1 VKFAFEDIVKITGG
15 NVQGSWLDSGN
26 LIAGVGNSVSG
37 EISSSPDLRKSEFI
51 GGNVICSVVFDT
63 RKLWSAE
70 TSSTLFV
77 ALKGVRDGHTFLG
90 EAYRAG
96 VRMFLVS
103 RYESQWMSQFPGA
116 LFLVVADT
124 LVALQQWAAWHRK
137 QLTGVVVGI
146 TGSNGKTIVKEWL
159 GTLFK
164 GDFSMGKSPRSYN
177 SQLGV
182 ALSLLD
188 IPLGT
193 QLSLLEVGIS
203 GAGDMKSLQ
212 VMVQPNLAVITH
224 LGEAHAEGFASLQEK
239 AKSKVAL
246 ADVADVVVYPFDLEA
261 VRTEISKLKSRNSLM
276 KTIHWGWQEGAQFR
290 ITEVEILA
298 AGVISSADLLAGVA
312 ASNPFSAI
320 GGQRIHFVHRGT
332 SHQLD
337 IPFMDSASV
346 SNAMSCLCVLQALE
360 RWDPEH
366 LGRFMQFPH
375 LENRLQF
382 VAGRLGNYILNDS
395 YSADLESLGVALDM
409 LKRQSPNLPL
419 MAILG
424 SFEQTGMEVSDLR
437 DSILRMLSN
446 YGVREAV
453 FVGMEYRGLG
463 SVPASGELNLG
474 VGATVISGGLS
485 NLKKGDRKL
494 GVSDFGLEKVWQFD
508 TVSALMDSAVLSGIA
523 SRSILIKGSRSAGL
537 ERVANRLQARFHQ
550 TRLEINLHAL
560 KNNYLYFKQRVGAG
574 KKVMCMVKAFG
585 YGSGSFESA
594 RALQALAVDYLG
606 VAYIDEGIALRNAGI
621 TVPIMVMNVD
631 SGAAWQLQEFGL
643 EPVVYSF
650 QSLEGLIRSG
660 VQGLKIHIEI
670 DTGMHR
676 LGFAP
681 GDMGELGVR
690 IRDLAVDIEVASVF
704 SHLAASESAGSD
716 DFTGGQLDVF
726 ASAADVLETGLGYTV
741 LKHIENTGG
750 ILRFDDAR
758 FTMVRLGIGLYGVDP
773 RGVIEAA
780 LQPVTRWV
788 STISQVQL
796 VKAGEGVGYGMHG
809 VSDRDREIAVIA
821 AGYADGLWRADGQ
834 ANSGVW
840 IKGVEAPF
848 VGNICMDMAMVDVT
862 GLNCKPGDEVEL
874 FGENLRVE
882 TLAQRRS
889 TIPYEVLTAVSQRV
903 ARVYVEE

>member
-1 VKFAFEDIVKITGG
+1 MVKFAFNDIVKVTGG
-15 NVQGSWLDSGN
+15 RVQGT
-26 LIAGVGNSVSG
+26 AVGA
-37 EISSSPDLRKSEFI
+37 E
-51 GGNVICSVVFDT
+51 NVICSVVFDT

-77 ALKGVRDGHTFLG
+77 ALKGVRDGHSYLG

-103 RYESQWMSQFPGA
+103 RFESNSILQFNDA
-116 LFLVVADT
+116 LFIVVEDT

-137 QLTGVVVGI
+137 HVTGVVIGI

-159 GTLFK
+159 GLLFK

-203 GAGDMKSLQ
+203 GAADMGTLHA
-212 VMVQPNLAVITH
+212 MVQPNLAVITH

-239 AKSKVAL
+239 AKSKVSL
-246 ADVADVVVYPFDLEA
+246 ADGADVVVYPFDLEA
-261 VRTEISKLKSRNSLM
+261 VRTEISTLRSRNALM
-276 KTIHWGWQEGAQFR
+276 KTIHWGWKEGAQFR
-290 ITEVEILA
+290 ITEVEVLS
-298 AGVISSADLLAGVA
+298 AGDLSTGVSG
-312 ASNPFSAI
+312 SNPISEA

-346 SNAMSCLCVLQALE
+346 SNAMTCLCVLQALE
-360 RWDPEH
+360 RWDPSH
-366 LGRFMQFPH
+366 LDRFMQLPY

-419 MAILG
+419 MSILG
-424 SFEQTGMEVSDLR
+424 SFEQTGMDISDLR

-453 FVGMEYRGLG
+453 FVGVEFRGLG
-463 SVPASGELNLG
+463 SVLASGELDLG
-474 VGATVISGGLS
+474 EGATVISGGLS
-485 NLKKGDRKL
+485 NLAR
-494 GVSDFGLEKVWQFD
+494 VNSTLEKIWQFD
-508 TVSALMDSAVLSGIA
+508 TVAALMDSAVLSGIA
-523 SRSILIKGSRSAGL
+523 SQSILIKGSRNSGL
-537 ERVANRLQARFHQ
+537 ERVANRMQARLHQ
-550 TRLEINLHAL
+550 TRLEINLNAL
-560 KNNYLYFKQRVGAG
+560 KNNYLYFKQRVGAD

-621 TVPIMVMNVD
+621 TVPIMVMNAD
-631 SGAAWQLQEFGL
+631 GGAAWQMQEYQL

-650 QSLEGLIRSG
+650 QSLEALIRSG
-660 VQGLKIHIEI
+660 VQGLKIHVEI

-681 GDMGELGVR
+681 ADMGELGLR
-690 IRDLAVDIEVASVF
+690 IKDLDLAIEVASVF
-704 SHLAASESAGSD
+704 SHLAASETSD
-716 DFTGGQLDVF
+716 SDNFTLGQLEVF
-726 ASAADVLETGLGYTV
+726 SAAAAVLETGLGYTV

-750 ILRFDDAR
+750 ILRFADAR

-773 RGVIEAA
+773 RGLGEAA

-809 VSDRDREIAVIA
+809 VSDRDREVAVIA

>member
-1 VKFAFEDIVKITGG
+1 
-15 NVQGSWLDSGN
+15 
-26 LIAGVGNSVSG
+26 
-37 EISSSPDLRKSEFI
+37 
-51 GGNVICSVVFDT
+51 
-63 RKLWSAE
+63 
-70 TSSTLFV
+70 
-77 ALKGVRDGHTFLG
+77 
-90 EAYRAG
+90 
-96 VRMFLVS
+96 
-103 RYESQWMSQFPGA
+103 
-116 LFLVVADT
+116 
-124 LVALQQWAAWHRK
+124 
-137 QLTGVVVGI
+137 
-146 TGSNGKTIVKEWL
+146 
-159 GTLFK
+159 
-164 GDFSMGKSPRSYN
+164 
-177 SQLGV
+177 
-182 ALSLLD
+182 
-188 IPLGT
+188 
-193 QLSLLEVGIS
+193 
-203 GAGDMKSLQ
+203 
-212 VMVQPNLAVITH
+212 
-224 LGEAHAEGFASLQEK
+224 
-239 AKSKVAL
+239 
-246 ADVADVVVYPFDLEA
+246 
-261 VRTEISKLKSRNSLM
+261 
-276 KTIHWGWQEGAQFR
+276 
-290 ITEVEILA
+290 
-298 AGVISSADLLAGVA
+298 
-312 ASNPFSAI
+312 
-320 GGQRIHFVHRGT
+320 
-332 SHQLD
+332 
-337 IPFMDSASV
+337 
-346 SNAMSCLCVLQALE
+346 
-360 RWDPEH
+360 
-366 LGRFMQFPH
+366 
-375 LENRLQF
+375 
-382 VAGRLGNYILNDS
+382 
-395 YSADLESLGVALDM
+395 
-409 LKRQSPNLPL
+409 
-419 MAILG
+419 
-424 SFEQTGMEVSDLR
+424 
-437 DSILRMLSN
+437 
-446 YGVREAV
+446 
-453 FVGMEYRGLG
+453 
-463 SVPASGELNLG
+463 
-474 VGATVISGGLS
+474 
-485 NLKKGDRKL
+485 
-494 GVSDFGLEKVWQFD
+494 
-508 TVSALMDSAVLSGIA
+508 MDSAVLSGIA

-537 ERVANRLQARFHQ
+537 ERVANRLQARLHQ

-631 SGAAWQLQEFGL
+631 SGAAWQLQEYGL

-681 GDMGELGVR
+681 GDMGELGLR
-690 IRDLAVDIEVASVF
+690 IHDLAVDIEVASVF

-726 ASAADVLETGLGYTV
+726 ALAADVLEQGLGYTV

-750 ILRFDDAR
+750 ILRFADAR

-809 VSDRDREIAVIA
+809 VSERDREVAVIA

>member
-1 VKFAFEDIVKITGG
+1 VKFALEDIVRVTGG
-15 NVQGSWLDSGN
+15 RVQGAAVDSVAGFES
-26 LIAGVGNSVSG
+26 GVGNSVSG

-51 GGNVICSVVFDT
+51 TGNVICSVVFDT

-77 ALKGVRDGHTFLG
+77 ALKGVRDGHSYLG

-103 RYESQWMSQFPGA
+103 RFESNSILQFNDA
-116 LFLVVADT
+116 LFIVVEDT

-137 QLTGVVVGI
+137 QVTGVVVGI

-159 GTLFK
+159 GLLFK

-203 GAGDMKSLQ
+203 GAADMGTLHA
-212 VMVQPNLAVITH
+212 MVQPNLAVITH

-239 AKSKVAL
+239 AKSKVSL
-246 ADVADVVVYPFDLEA
+246 ADGADVVVYPFDLDA
-261 VRTEISKLKSRNSLM
+261 VRTEISTLKSRNALM
-276 KTIHWGWQEGAQFR
+276 KTIHWGWKEGAQFR
-290 ITEVEILA
+290 ITEVEVLSA
-298 AGVISSADLLAGVA
+298 GDLSAGVSGSNLISVT
-312 ASNPFSAI
+312 

-346 SNAMSCLCVLQALE
+346 SNAMTCLCVLQALE
-360 RWDPEH
+360 RWDPSH
-366 LGRFMQFPH
+366 LDRFMQLPH

-419 MAILG
+419 MSILG
-424 SFEQTGMEVSDLR
+424 SFEQTGMDISDLR

-453 FVGMEYRGLG
+453 FVGVEYRGLG
-463 SVPASGELNLG
+463 SGN
-474 VGATVISGGLS
+474 
-485 NLKKGDRKL
+485 
-494 GVSDFGLEKVWQFD
+494 FGLEKIWQFD

-523 SRSILIKGSRSAGL
+523 SQSILIKGSRNSGL
-537 ERVANRLQARFHQ
+537 ERVANRMQARLHQ
-550 TRLEINLHAL
+550 TRLEINLNAL
-560 KNNYLYFKQRVGAG
+560 KNNYLYFKQRVGEG

-621 TVPIMVMNVD
+621 TVPIMVMNAD
-631 SGAAWQLQEFGL
+631 GGAAWQMQEYQL

-650 QSLEGLIRSG
+650 QSLEALIRSG
-660 VQGLKIHIEI
+660 VQGLKIHVEI

-681 GDMGELGVR
+681 ADMGELGLR
-690 IRDLAVDIEVASVF
+690 IKDLDLAIELASVF
-704 SHLAASESAGSD
+704 SHLAASETSD
-716 DFTGGQLDVF
+716 SDNFTLGQLEVF
-726 ASAADVLETGLGYTV
+726 SAAAAVLETGLGYTV

-750 ILRFDDAR
+750 ILRFADAR

-773 RGVIEAA
+773 RGLVEAA

-809 VSDRDREIAVIA
+809 VSDRDREVAVIA

>member
-1 VKFAFEDIVKITGG
+1 MKFAFNDIVKITGG
-15 NVQGSWLDSGN
+15 RVRGASVGSEAGIEIGDAVDSGK
-26 LIAGVGNSVSG
+26 
-37 EISSSPDLRKSEFI
+37 E
-51 GGNVICSVVFDT
+51 ICSVVFDT

-77 ALKGVRDGHTFLG
+77 ALKGIRDGHSYLG

-103 RYESQWMSQFPGA
+103 RFESNLILQFNDA
-116 LFLVVADT
+116 LFLVVDDT
-124 LVALQQWAAWHRK
+124 LLALQRWAAWHRK
-137 QLTGVVVGI
+137 RLTGVVVGI

-159 GTLFK
+159 ASLFK

-182 ALSLLD
+182 ALSMLE
-188 IPLGT
+188 IPMGT

-203 GAGDMKSLQ
+203 KAADMGTLHA
-212 VMVQPNLAVITH
+212 MVQPNLAVITH
-224 LGEAHAEGFASLQEK
+224 LGEAHAEGFTSMQQK
-239 AKSKVAL
+239 AKSKVSL
-246 ADVADVVVYPFDLEA
+246 ADGADVVVYPFDSEL
-261 VRTEISKLKSRNSLM
+261 VRKEVAHLKLLNPLL
-276 KTIHWGWQEGAQFR
+276 KTIHWGWAEGSQFR
-290 ITEVEILA
+290 IT
-298 AGVISSADLLAGVA
+298 GVDVLGPIELGSNDFVSRSS
-312 ASNPFSAI
+312 STM

-332 SHQLD
+332 THHLD

-360 RWDPEH
+360 RWDPDH
-366 LGRFMQFPH
+366 LARFMDLPH

-382 VAGRLGNYILNDS
+382 TAGKSGNYILNDS

-419 MAILG
+419 MSILG
-424 SFEQTGMEVSDLR
+424 SFEQTGMESSDLR
-437 DSILRMLSN
+437 DNLLRMLSN
-446 YGVREAV
+446 YGVAEAI
-453 FVGMEYRGLG
+453 FVGEEYRGLG
-463 SVPASGELNLG
+463 ALRSKEGVNGGPRKSVD
-474 VGATVISGGLS
+474 T
-485 NLKKGDRKL
+485 
-494 GVSDFGLEKVWQFD
+494 DFGLEKVWQFD

-537 ERVANRLQARFHQ
+537 ERVANRLQARLYQ

-560 KNNYLYFKQRVGAG
+560 KNNYLYFKQRVGDD

-650 QSLEGLIRSG
+650 QSLDGLIQSG

-681 GDMGELGVR
+681 GDMGDLGIR
-690 IRDLAVDIEVASVF
+690 IRDLSVDIKVSSVF
-704 SHLAASESAGSD
+704 SHLAASESAVSD
-716 DFTGGQLDVF
+716 DFTRGQLDVF
-726 ASAADVLETGLGYTV
+726 SAAASALEQGLGYTV

-750 ILRFDDAR
+750 ILRFGDNR
-758 FTMVRLGIGLYGVDP
+758 FDMVRLGIGLYGVDP
-773 RGVIEAA
+773 RGMGEAA

-809 VSDRDREIAVIA
+809 VSERDREVAVIA

-834 ANSGVW
+834 AHSGVW

-889 TIPYEVLTAVSQRV
+889 TIPYEVLTAISQRV

>member
-1 VKFAFEDIVKITGG
+1 MKFAFEDIVKITGG
-15 NVQGSWLDSGN
+15 NVQGSWVGAGN
-26 LIAGVGNSVSG
+26 
-37 EISSSPDLRKSEFI
+37 E
-51 GGNVICSVVFDT
+51 ICSVVFDT

-116 LFLVVADT
+116 LFLVVAHT

-203 GAGDMKSLQ
+203 GSGDMASLQ
-212 VMVQPNLAVITH
+212 EMVQPNLAVITH
-224 LGEAHAEGFASLQEK
+224 LGEAHAEGFSSMEEK
-239 AKSKVAL
+239 AKCKVAL
-246 ADVADVVVYPFDLEA
+246 AAGSDVVVYPYDLEV
-261 VRTEISKLKSRNSLM
+261 VRTEVSKLKSRNVLM

-290 ITEVEILA
+290 ITEVEVLA
-298 AGVISSADLLAGVA
+298 AGDFSASVA
-312 ASNPFSAI
+312 SSNPFSAA
-320 GGQRIHFVHRGT
+320 GGQRIYFVHRGT

-366 LGRFMQFPH
+366 LGRFMKLPH

-382 VAGRLGNYILNDS
+382 AAGKSGNYILNDS

-409 LKRQSPNLPL
+409 LKRQSPNLSL
-419 MAILG
+419 LSILG
-424 SFEQTGMEVSDLR
+424 SFEQTGMDASALR

-446 YGVREAV
+446 YGVTEAI
-453 FVGMEYRGLG
+453 FVGEEYRGL
-463 SVPASGELNLG
+463 
-474 VGATVISGGLS
+474 VGG
-485 NLKKGDRKL
+485 
-494 GVSDFGLEKVWQFD
+494 DFGLEKVWQFD

-537 ERVANRLQARFHQ
+537 ERVANRLQARLHQ

-631 SGAAWQLQEFGL
+631 SGAAWQLQEYGL

-650 QSLEGLIRSG
+650 QSLEGLIHSG

-681 GDMGELGVR
+681 GDMGELGLR
-690 IRDLAVDIEVASVF
+690 IRDLSVDIEVASVF
-704 SHLAASESAGSD
+704 SHLAASESEGSD

-726 ASAADVLETGLGYTV
+726 ASAAVVLEQGLGYTV

-750 ILRFDDAR
+750 ILRFADAR

-773 RGVIEAA
+773 RGVIEVA

>member
-1 VKFAFEDIVKITGG
+1 MQGAAVDSVVGFE
-15 NVQGSWLDSGN
+15 S
-26 LIAGVGNSVSG
+26 GVGNSVSG
-37 EISSSPDLRKSEFI
+37 EISSSSDLRKSTVI

-77 ALKGVRDGHTFLG
+77 ALKGVRDGHSYLG

-103 RYESQWMSQFPGA
+103 RFESNLILQFNDA
-116 LFLVVADT
+116 LFLVVDDT
-124 LVALQQWAAWHRK
+124 LLALQQWAAWHRK

-159 GTLFK
+159 ASLFK

-182 ALSLLD
+182 ALSLLE
-188 IPLGT
+188 IPLAT

-203 GAGDMKSLQ
+203 NAADMGTLHDI
-212 VMVQPNLAVITH
+212 VQPNLAVITH

-246 ADVADVVVYPFDLEA
+246 ADGADVVVYPFDLEA
-261 VRTEISKLKSRNSLM
+261 VRTEVSKLKSRNTLM
-276 KTIHWGWQEGAQFR
+276 KTIHWGWAEGAQFR
-290 ITEVEILA
+290 ITEVEVLVA
-298 AGVISSADLLAGVA
+298 GDFSAADSSAGVASSNPISSA
-312 ASNPFSAI
+312 

-366 LGRFMQFPH
+366 LDRFAQLPH

-382 VAGRLGNYILNDS
+382 AAGKSGNYILNDS

-409 LKRQSPNLPL
+409 LKRQSPNLSL
-419 MAILG
+419 LSILG
-424 SFEQTGMEVSDLR
+424 SFEQTGMEAADLR

-446 YGVREAV
+446 YGVTEAV
-453 FVGMEYRGLG
+453 FVGEEYRGLG
-463 SVPASGELNLG
+463 SVPASDG
-474 VGATVISGGLS
+474 VDGGLRNS
-485 NLKKGDRKL
+485 A
-494 GVSDFGLEKVWQFD
+494 VVDFGLEKVWQFD

-537 ERVANRLQARFHQ
+537 ERVANRLQARLHQ

-631 SGAAWQLQEFGL
+631 SGAAWQLQEYGL

-681 GDMGELGVR
+681 GDMGALGVR
-690 IRDLAVDIEVASVF
+690 IHDLAVDIEVASVF

-726 ASAADVLETGLGYTV
+726 ASAADVLEQGLGYTV

-750 ILRFDDAR
+750 ILRFGDAR

-809 VSDRDREIAVIA
+809 VSERDREVAVIA

>member
-1 VKFAFEDIVKITGG
+1 MKFALEDIVRVTGG
-15 NVQGSWLDSGN
+15 RVQGAAVNSAAGFES
-26 LIAGVGNSVSG
+26 GVGNSVSG

-51 GGNVICSVVFDT
+51 TGNVICSVVFDT

-77 ALKGVRDGHTFLG
+77 ALMGNRDGHSYLG

-103 RYESQWMSQFPGA
+103 RCDDNLILQFNDA
-116 LFLVVADT
+116 LFILVEDT
-124 LVALQQWAAWHRK
+124 LLALQQWAAWHRK
-137 QLTGVVVGI
+137 QVTGVVVGI

-159 GTLFK
+159 GLLFK

-203 GAGDMKSLQ
+203 GAADMGTLHA
-212 VMVQPNLAVITH
+212 MVQPNLAVITH

-239 AKSKVAL
+239 AKSKVSL
-246 ADVADVVVYPFDLEA
+246 ADGADVVVYPFDLEA
-261 VRTEISKLKSRNSLM
+261 VRTEISTLKSRNALM
-276 KTIHWGWQEGAQFR
+276 KTIHWGWKEGAQFR
-290 ITEVEILA
+290 ITEVEVLSA
-298 AGVISSADLLAGVA
+298 GDLSAGVSG
-312 ASNPFSAI
+312 SNPISET

-346 SNAMSCLCVLQALE
+346 SNAMTCLCVLQALE
-360 RWDPEH
+360 RWDPSH
-366 LGRFMQFPH
+366 LDRFMQLPH

-419 MAILG
+419 MSILG
-424 SFEQTGMEVSDLR
+424 SFEQTGMDISDLR

-453 FVGMEYRGLG
+453 FVGVEFRGLG
-463 SVPASGELNLG
+463 SVPASGDLNLG
-474 VGATVISGGLS
+474 EGAKVISGGLS
-485 NLKKGDRKL
+485 NLAR
-494 GVSDFGLEKVWQFD
+494 VNSTLEKIWQFD
-508 TVSALMDSAVLSGIA
+508 TVAALMDSAVLSGIA
-523 SRSILIKGSRSAGL
+523 SQSILIKGSRNSGL
-537 ERVANRLQARFHQ
+537 ERVANRMQARLHQ
-550 TRLEINLHAL
+550 TRLEINLNAL
-560 KNNYLYFKQRVGAG
+560 KNNYLYFKQRVGEG

-621 TVPIMVMNVD
+621 TVPIMVMNAD
-631 SGAAWQLQEFGL
+631 GGAAWQMQEYQL

-650 QSLEGLIRSG
+650 QSLEALIRSG
-660 VQGLKIHIEI
+660 VQGLKIHVEI

-681 GDMGELGVR
+681 ADMGELGLR
-690 IRDLAVDIEVASVF
+690 IKDLDLAIEVASVF
-704 SHLAASESAGSD
+704 SHLAASETSD
-716 DFTGGQLDVF
+716 SDNFTLGQLEVF
-726 ASAADVLETGLGYTV
+726 SAAAAVLETGLGYTV

-750 ILRFDDAR
+750 ILRFADAR

-773 RGVIEAA
+773 RGLVEAA

-788 STISQVQL
+788 STISQVQW

-809 VSDRDREIAVIA
+809 VSARDREVAVIA

-840 IKGVEAPF
+840 INGVEAPF

>member
-1 VKFAFEDIVKITGG
+1 MQGAAVGAG
-15 NVQGSWLDSGN
+15 N
-26 LIAGVGNSVSG
+26 
-37 EISSSPDLRKSEFI
+37 E
-51 GGNVICSVVFDT
+51 ICSVVFDT

-77 ALKGVRDGHTFLG
+77 ALKGVRDGHSYLG

-103 RYESQWMSQFPGA
+103 RFESNLILQFNDA
-116 LFLVVADT
+116 LFLVVDDT
-124 LVALQQWAAWHRK
+124 LLALQQWAAWHRK

-203 GAGDMKSLQ
+203 GSGDMASLQ
-212 VMVQPNLAVITH
+212 EMVQPNLAVITH

-246 ADVADVVVYPFDLEA
+246 AAGADVVVYPYDLEA
-261 VRTEISKLKSRNSLM
+261 VRTEVSKLKSRNSLM
-276 KTIHWGWQEGAQFR
+276 KTIHWGWAEGAQFR
-290 ITEVEILA
+290 ITEVEVLA
-298 AGVISSADLLAGVA
+298 AGDFSAGVA
-312 ASNPFSAI
+312 SSNPISVA

-360 RWDPEH
+360 RWDSEH
-366 LGRFMQFPH
+366 LDRFAQLPH

-382 VAGRLGNYILNDS
+382 AAGKSGNYILNDS

-409 LKRQSPNLPL
+409 LKRQSPNLSL
-419 MAILG
+419 LSILG
-424 SFEQTGMEVSDLR
+424 SFEQTGMEAADLS

-453 FVGMEYRGLG
+453 FVGEEYRGLG
-463 SVPASGELNLG
+463 SVPASDG
-474 VGATVISGGLS
+474 VDGGLRDS
-485 NLKKGDRKL
+485 T
-494 GVSDFGLEKVWQFD
+494 VVDFGLEKVWQFD
-508 TVSALMDSAVLSGIA
+508 TVAALMDSAVLSGIA

-537 ERVANRLQARFHQ
+537 ERVANRLQARLHQ

-631 SGAAWQLQEFGL
+631 SGAAWQLQEYGL

-690 IRDLAVDIEVASVF
+690 IHDLAVDIEVASVF

-750 ILRFDDAR
+750 ILRFADAR

-788 STISQVQL
+788 STISQVQF

-809 VSDRDREIAVIA
+809 ASARDREVAVIA

>member
-1 VKFAFEDIVKITGG
+1 MQGAAVDSVVGFE
-15 NVQGSWLDSGN
+15 S
-26 LIAGVGNSVSG
+26 GVGNSVSG
-37 EISSSPDLRKSEFI
+37 EISSSSDLRKSTVI

-77 ALKGVRDGHTFLG
+77 ALKGVRDGHAYLG

-103 RYESQWMSQFPGA
+103 RFESNLILQFNDA
-116 LFLVVADT
+116 LFLVVDDT
-124 LVALQQWAAWHRK
+124 LLALQQWAAWHRK

-159 GTLFK
+159 ASLFK

-182 ALSLLD
+182 ALSLLE
-188 IPLGT
+188 IPLAT

-203 GAGDMKSLQ
+203 NAADMGTLHDI
-212 VMVQPNLAVITH
+212 VQPNLAVITH
-224 LGEAHAEGFASLQEK
+224 LGEAHAEGFASMQEK

-246 ADVADVVVYPFDLEA
+246 ADGADVVVYPFDLEL
-261 VRTEISKLKSRNSLM
+261 VRAEVSKLKSRNALM
-276 KTIHWGWQEGAQFR
+276 KTIHWGWAEGAQFR
-290 ITEVEILA
+290 ITEVEVL
-298 AGVISSADLLAGVA
+298 VA
-312 ASNPFSAI
+312 

-366 LGRFMQFPH
+366 LDRFAQLPH

-382 VAGRLGNYILNDS
+382 AAGKSGNYILNDS

-409 LKRQSPNLPL
+409 LKRQSPNLSL
-419 MAILG
+419 LSILG
-424 SFEQTGMEVSDLR
+424 SFEQTGMEAADLR

-453 FVGMEYRGLG
+453 FVGEEYRGL
-463 SVPASGELNLG
+463 
-474 VGATVISGGLS
+474 VGG
-485 NLKKGDRKL
+485 
-494 GVSDFGLEKVWQFD
+494 DFGLEKVWQFD
-508 TVSALMDSAVLSGIA
+508 TVAALMDSAVLSGIA

-537 ERVANRLQARFHQ
+537 ERVANRLQARLHQ

-560 KNNYLYFKQRVGAG
+560 KNNYLYFKQRVGAD

-631 SGAAWQLQEFGL
+631 SGAAWQLQEYGL

-681 GDMGELGVR
+681 GDMGELGIR
-690 IRDLAVDIEVASVF
+690 IRDLSVDIEVASVF

-716 DFTGGQLDVF
+716 DFTCGQLDVF
-726 ASAADVLETGLGYTV
+726 ASAADVLEQGLGYTV

-750 ILRFDDAR
+750 ILRFADAR

-809 VSDRDREIAVIA
+809 ASDRDREVAVIA

>member
-1 VKFAFEDIVKITGG
+1 MKFAFNDIVKITGG
-15 NVQGSWLDSGN
+15 RVQGAAVGAGN
-26 LIAGVGNSVSG
+26 
-37 EISSSPDLRKSEFI
+37 E
-51 GGNVICSVVFDT
+51 ICSVVFDT

-77 ALKGVRDGHTFLG
+77 ALKGVRDGHAYLG

-103 RYESQWMSQFPGA
+103 RFESNLILQFNDA
-116 LFLVVADT
+116 LFLVVDDT
-124 LVALQQWAAWHRK
+124 LLALQQWAAWHRK

-159 GTLFK
+159 ASLFK

-182 ALSLLD
+182 ALSLLE
-188 IPLGT
+188 IPLAT

-203 GAGDMKSLQ
+203 NAADMGTLHDI
-212 VMVQPNLAVITH
+212 VQPNLAVITH
-224 LGEAHAEGFASLQEK
+224 LGEAHAEGFASMQEK

-246 ADVADVVVYPFDLEA
+246 ADGADVVVYPFDLEA
-261 VRTEISKLKSRNSLM
+261 VRTEVSKLKSRNSLM
-276 KTIHWGWQEGAQFR
+276 KTIHWGWAEGAQFR
-290 ITEVEILA
+290 IMEVEVL
-298 AGVISSADLLAGVA
+298 VA
-312 ASNPFSAI
+312 

-366 LGRFMQFPH
+366 LDRFAHLPH

-382 VAGRLGNYILNDS
+382 AAGKSGNYILNDS

-409 LKRQSPNLPL
+409 LKRQSPNLSL
-419 MAILG
+419 LSILG
-424 SFEQTGMEVSDLR
+424 SFEQTGMEAADLR

-446 YGVREAV
+446 YGVTEAV
-453 FVGMEYRGLG
+453 FVGEEYRGLG
-463 SVPASGELNLG
+463 SVPASDG
-474 VGATVISGGLS
+474 VDGGLRNS
-485 NLKKGDRKL
+485 A
-494 GVSDFGLEKVWQFD
+494 VVDFGLEKVWQFD

-537 ERVANRLQARFHQ
+537 ERVANRLQARLHQ

-631 SGAAWQLQEFGL
+631 SGAAWQLQEYGL

-660 VQGLKIHIEI
+660 VPGLKIHIEI

-676 LGFAP
+676 LGFAS

-690 IRDLAVDIEVASVF
+690 IRDLSVDIEVASVF

-726 ASAADVLETGLGYTV
+726 ASAADVLEQGLGYAV

-750 ILRFDDAR
+750 ILRFADAR

-809 VSDRDREIAVIA
+809 VSDRDREVAVIA

>member
-1 VKFAFEDIVKITGG
+1 MKFAFNDIVKITGG
-15 NVQGSWLDSGN
+15 RVQGAAVGAGN
-26 LIAGVGNSVSG
+26 
-37 EISSSPDLRKSEFI
+37 E
-51 GGNVICSVVFDT
+51 ICSVVFDT

-77 ALKGVRDGHTFLG
+77 ALKGVRDGHSYLG

-103 RYESQWMSQFPGA
+103 RFEYNLILQFNDA
-116 LFLVVADT
+116 LFLVVDDT
-124 LVALQQWAAWHRK
+124 LLALQQWAAWHRK

-159 GTLFK
+159 ASLFK

-182 ALSLLD
+182 ALSLLE
-188 IPLGT
+188 ISLAT

-203 GAGDMKSLQ
+203 NAADMGTLHDI
-212 VMVQPNLAVITH
+212 VQPNLAVITH
-224 LGEAHAEGFASLQEK
+224 LGEAHAEGFASMQEK

-246 ADVADVVVYPFDLEA
+246 ADGADVVVYPFDLEA
-261 VRTEISKLKSRNSLM
+261 VRSEVSKLKSRNALM
-276 KTIHWGWQEGAQFR
+276 KTIHWGWAEGAQFR
-290 ITEVEILA
+290 IMEVEVLVAGDFSA
-298 AGVISSADLLAGVA
+298 ADSFAGVA
-312 ASNPFSAI
+312 SSNSISKA

-366 LGRFMQFPH
+366 LDRFAHLPH

-382 VAGRLGNYILNDS
+382 AAGKSGNYILNDS

-409 LKRQSPNLPL
+409 LKRQSPNLSL
-419 MAILG
+419 LSILG
-424 SFEQTGMEVSDLR
+424 SFEQTGMEAADLR

-446 YGVREAV
+446 YGVTEAV
-453 FVGMEYRGLG
+453 FVGEEYRGL
-463 SVPASGELNLG
+463 
-474 VGATVISGGLS
+474 VGG
-485 NLKKGDRKL
+485 
-494 GVSDFGLEKVWQFD
+494 DFGLAKVWQFD

-537 ERVANRLQARFHQ
+537 ERVANRLQARLHQ

-631 SGAAWQLQEFGL
+631 SGAAWQLQEYGL

-690 IRDLAVDIEVASVF
+690 IHDLSVDIVVASVF

-726 ASAADVLETGLGYTV
+726 ASAADVLEQGLGYTV

-750 ILRFDDAR
+750 ILRFADAR
-758 FTMVRLGIGLYGVDP
+758 FTMVRLGIGLYGVEP

-788 STISQVQL
+788 STISQVQF

-809 VSDRDREIAVIA
+809 ASDRDREVAVIA

>member
-1 VKFAFEDIVKITGG
+1 MKFALEDIVRVTGG
-15 NVQGSWLDSGN
+15 RVQGAAMDSVAG
-26 LIAGVGNSVSG
+26 IDIGSVAGFESGVGNSVSG
-37 EISSSPDLRKSEFI
+37 EISSSSDLRKSTVI

-77 ALKGVRDGHTFLG
+77 ALKGVRDGHAYLG

-103 RYESQWMSQFPGA
+103 RFESNLILQFNDA
-116 LFLVVADT
+116 LFLVVDDT
-124 LVALQQWAAWHRK
+124 LLALQQWAAWHRN

-159 GTLFK
+159 ASLFK

-182 ALSLLD
+182 ALSLLE
-188 IPLGT
+188 IPLAT

-203 GAGDMKSLQ
+203 NAADMGTLHDI
-212 VMVQPNLAVITH
+212 VQPNLAVITH
-224 LGEAHAEGFASLQEK
+224 LGEAHAEGFASMQEK

-246 ADVADVVVYPFDLEA
+246 ADGADVVVYPFDLEL
-261 VRTEISKLKSRNSLM
+261 VRAEVSKLKSRNALM
-276 KTIHWGWQEGAQFR
+276 KTIHWGWTEGAQFR
-290 ITEVEILA
+290 ITEVEVLA
-298 AGVISSADLLAGVA
+298 AGNFSAADFLAADSSAGVAVSNPISSA
-312 ASNPFSAI
+312 

-332 SHQLD
+332 SHHLD

-366 LGRFMQFPH
+366 LDRFAQLPH

-382 VAGRLGNYILNDS
+382 AAGKSGNYILNDS

-409 LKRQSPNLPL
+409 LKRQSPNLSL
-419 MAILG
+419 LSILG
-424 SFEQTGMEVSDLR
+424 SFEQTGMDASDLR

-453 FVGMEYRGLG
+453 FVGEEYRGL
-463 SVPASGELNLG
+463 
-474 VGATVISGGLS
+474 VGG
-485 NLKKGDRKL
+485 
-494 GVSDFGLEKVWQFD
+494 DFGLAKVWQFD

-537 ERVANRLQARFHQ
+537 ERVANRLQARLHQ

-631 SGAAWQLQEFGL
+631 SGAAWQLQEYGL

-681 GDMGELGVR
+681 GDMGELGIR
-690 IRDLAVDIEVASVF
+690 IRDLSVDIEVASVF

-716 DFTGGQLDVF
+716 DFTCGQLDVF
-726 ASAADVLETGLGYTV
+726 ASAADVLEQGLGYTV

-750 ILRFDDAR
+750 ILRFADAR

-809 VSDRDREIAVIA
+809 ASDRDREVAVIA

>member
-1 VKFAFEDIVKITGG
+1 MKFAFNDIVKVTGG
-15 NVQGSWLDSGN
+15 RVQGS
-26 LIAGVGNSVSG
+26 AVGA
-37 EISSSPDLRKSEFI
+37 E
-51 GGNVICSVVFDT
+51 NVICSVVFDT

-77 ALKGVRDGHTFLG
+77 ALKGVRDGHSYLG

-103 RYESQWMSQFPGA
+103 RFESNLILQFNDA
-116 LFLVVADT
+116 LFIVVEDT
-124 LVALQQWAAWHRK
+124 LLALQQWAAWHRK
-137 QLTGVVVGI
+137 QVTGVVVGI

-159 GTLFK
+159 GLLFK

-203 GAGDMKSLQ
+203 GAADMGILHA
-212 VMVQPNLAVITH
+212 MVQPNLAVITH
-224 LGEAHAEGFASLQEK
+224 LGEAHAEGFTSLQEK
-239 AKSKVAL
+239 AKSKVSL
-246 ADVADVVVYPFDLEA
+246 ADGADVVVYPFDLEA
-261 VRTEISKLKSRNSLM
+261 VRTEISTLKSRNALM
-276 KTIHWGWQEGAQFR
+276 KTIHWGWKEGAQFR
-290 ITEVEILA
+290 ITEVEVLS
-298 AGVISSADLLAGVA
+298 AGDLSIGVSG
-312 ASNPFSAI
+312 SNPISET

-346 SNAMSCLCVLQALE
+346 SNAMTCLCVLQALE
-360 RWDPEH
+360 RWDPSH
-366 LGRFMQFPH
+366 LDRFMQLPH

-419 MAILG
+419 MSILG
-424 SFEQTGMEVSDLR
+424 SFEQTGMDISDLR

-453 FVGMEYRGLG
+453 FVGMEFRGLR
-463 SVPASGELNLG
+463 SVPASGSLNLG
-474 VGATVISGGLS
+474 EGATVISGGLS
-485 NLKKGDRKL
+485 NLAR
-494 GVSDFGLEKVWQFD
+494 VNSTLEKIWQFD
-508 TVSALMDSAVLSGIA
+508 TVAALMDSAVLSGIA
-523 SRSILIKGSRSAGL
+523 SQSILIKGSRNSGL
-537 ERVANRLQARFHQ
+537 ERVANRMQARLHQ
-550 TRLEINLHAL
+550 TRLEINLNAL
-560 KNNYLYFKQRVGAG
+560 KNNYLYFKQRVGAD

-621 TVPIMVMNVD
+621 TVPIMVMNAD
-631 SGAAWQLQEFGL
+631 GGAAWQMQEYQL

-650 QSLEGLIRSG
+650 QSLEALIRSG
-660 VQGLKIHIEI
+660 VQGLKIHVEI

-681 GDMGELGVR
+681 ADMGELGLR
-690 IRDLAVDIEVASVF
+690 IKDLDLAIEVASVF
-704 SHLAASESAGSD
+704 SHLAASETSD
-716 DFTGGQLDVF
+716 SDNFTRGQLEVF
-726 ASAADVLETGLGYTV
+726 SAAAAVLETGLGYTV

-750 ILRFDDAR
+750 ILRFADAR

-773 RGVIEAA
+773 RGLVEAA

-809 VSDRDREIAVIA
+809 VSDRDREVAVIA
-821 AGYADGLWRADGQ
+821 AGYADGLWRTDGQ

-840 IKGVEAPF
+840 INGVEAPF

>member
-1 VKFAFEDIVKITGG
+1 MVKFAFNDIVKVTGG
-15 NVQGSWLDSGN
+15 RVQGT
-26 LIAGVGNSVSG
+26 AVGA
-37 EISSSPDLRKSEFI
+37 E
-51 GGNVICSVVFDT
+51 NVICSVVFDT

-77 ALKGVRDGHTFLG
+77 ALKGVRDGHSYLG

-103 RYESQWMSQFPGA
+103 RFESNLILQFNDA
-116 LFLVVADT
+116 LFVVVEDT

-137 QLTGVVVGI
+137 QVTGVVVGI

-159 GTLFK
+159 GFLFK

-203 GAGDMKSLQ
+203 GAADMGTLHA
-212 VMVQPNLAVITH
+212 MVQPNLAVITH
-224 LGEAHAEGFASLQEK
+224 LGEAHAEGFTSLQEK
-239 AKSKVAL
+239 AKSKVSL
-246 ADVADVVVYPFDLEA
+246 ADGADVVVYPFDLEA
-261 VRTEISKLKSRNSLM
+261 VRTEISTLKSRNALM
-276 KTIHWGWQEGAQFR
+276 KTIHWGWKEGAQFR
-290 ITEVEILA
+290 ITEVEVLS
-298 AGVISSADLLAGVA
+298 AGDLSAGDSG
-312 ASNPFSAI
+312 SNPISEA

-346 SNAMSCLCVLQALE
+346 SNAMTCLCVLQALE
-360 RWDPEH
+360 RWDPSH
-366 LGRFMQFPH
+366 LDRFMQLPY

-419 MAILG
+419 MSILG
-424 SFEQTGMEVSDLR
+424 SFEQTGMNISDLR

-453 FVGMEYRGLG
+453 FVGVEFRGLG
-463 SVPASGELNLG
+463 SVLASGELDLG
-474 VGATVISGGLS
+474 EG
-485 NLKKGDRKL
+485 
-494 GVSDFGLEKVWQFD
+494 DFGLEKIWQFD
-508 TVSALMDSAVLSGIA
+508 TVAALMDSAVLSGIV
-523 SRSILIKGSRSAGL
+523 SQSILIKGSRNSGL
-537 ERVANRLQARFHQ
+537 ERVANRMQARLHQ
-550 TRLEINLHAL
+550 TRLEINLNAL
-560 KNNYLYFKQRVGAG
+560 KNNYLYFKQRVGAD

-621 TVPIMVMNVD
+621 TVPIMVMNAD
-631 SGAAWQLQEFGL
+631 GGAAWQMQEYQL

-650 QSLEGLIRSG
+650 QSLEALIRSG
-660 VQGLKIHIEI
+660 VQGLKIHVEI

-681 GDMGELGVR
+681 ADMGELGLR
-690 IRDLAVDIEVASVF
+690 IKDLDLAIEVASVF
-704 SHLAASESAGSD
+704 SHLAASETSD
-716 DFTGGQLDVF
+716 SDNFTLGQLEVF
-726 ASAADVLETGLGYTV
+726 SAAAAVLETGLGYTV

-750 ILRFDDAR
+750 ILRFADAR

-773 RGVIEAA
+773 RGLGEAA

-809 VSDRDREIAVIA
+809 VSNRDREVAVIA

-882 TLAQRRS
+882 TLAQRRF

>member
-1 VKFAFEDIVKITGG
+1 MKFAFNDIVKITGG
-15 NVQGSWLDSGN
+15 RVQGAAVDSVVGFES
-26 LIAGVGNSVSG
+26 GVGNSVSG
-37 EISSSPDLRKSEFI
+37 EISSSSDLRKSTVI

-77 ALKGVRDGHTFLG
+77 ALKGVRDGHSYLG

-103 RYESQWMSQFPGA
+103 RFESNLILQFNDA
-116 LFLVVADT
+116 LFLVVDDT
-124 LVALQQWAAWHRK
+124 LLALQQWAAWHRK

-159 GTLFK
+159 ASLFK

-182 ALSLLD
+182 ALSLLE
-188 IPLGT
+188 IPLAT

-203 GAGDMKSLQ
+203 NAADMGTLHDI
-212 VMVQPNLAVITH
+212 VQPNLAVITH
-224 LGEAHAEGFASLQEK
+224 LGEAHAEGFASMQEK

-246 ADVADVVVYPFDLEA
+246 ADGADVVVYPFDLEA
-261 VRTEISKLKSRNSLM
+261 VRTEVSKLKSRNSLM
-276 KTIHWGWQEGAQFR
+276 KTIHWGWAEGAQFR
-290 ITEVEILA
+290 ITEVEVLVAGDFSA
-298 AGVISSADLLAGVA
+298 ADSSAGVA
-312 ASNPFSAI
+312 SSNPISSS

-366 LGRFMQFPH
+366 LDRFAQLPH

-382 VAGRLGNYILNDS
+382 AAGKSGNYILNDS

-409 LKRQSPNLPL
+409 LKRQSPNLSL
-419 MAILG
+419 LSILG
-424 SFEQTGMEVSDLR
+424 SFEQTGMEAADLR

-446 YGVREAV
+446 YGVTEAV
-453 FVGMEYRGLG
+453 FVGEEYRGLG
-463 SVPASGELNLG
+463 SVPASDG
-474 VGATVISGGLS
+474 VDGGLRNS
-485 NLKKGDRKL
+485 A
-494 GVSDFGLEKVWQFD
+494 VVDFGLEKVWQFD
-508 TVSALMDSAVLSGIA
+508 TVAALMDSAVLSGIA

-537 ERVANRLQARFHQ
+537 ERVANRLQARLHQ

-631 SGAAWQLQEFGL
+631 SGAAWQLQEYGL

-681 GDMGELGVR
+681 GDMGALGVR
-690 IRDLAVDIEVASVF
+690 IHDLAVDIEVASVF

-726 ASAADVLETGLGYTV
+726 ALAADVLEQGLGYTV

-750 ILRFDDAR
+750 ILRFADAR

-809 VSDRDREIAVIA
+809 VSERDREVAVIA

-882 TLAQRRS
+882 TLAQRRA

>member
-1 VKFAFEDIVKITGG
+1 MQGAAVDSVVGFE
-15 NVQGSWLDSGN
+15 S
-26 LIAGVGNSVSG
+26 GVGNSVSG
-37 EISSSPDLRKSEFI
+37 EISSSLDLRKSTVI

-77 ALKGVRDGHTFLG
+77 ALKGVRDGHSYLG

-103 RYESQWMSQFPGA
+103 RFESNLILQFNDA
-116 LFLVVADT
+116 LFLVVDDT
-124 LVALQQWAAWHRK
+124 LLALQHWAAWHRK

-159 GTLFK
+159 ASLFK

-182 ALSLLD
+182 ALSLLE
-188 IPLGT
+188 IPLAT

-203 GAGDMKSLQ
+203 NAADMGTLHDI
-212 VMVQPNLAVITH
+212 VQPNLAVITH

-246 ADVADVVVYPFDLEA
+246 ADGADVVVYPFDLEA
-261 VRTEISKLKSRNSLM
+261 VRTEVSKLKSRNSLM
-276 KTIHWGWQEGAQFR
+276 KTIHWGWAEGAQFR
-290 ITEVEILA
+290 ITEVEVLVAGDFSA
-298 AGVISSADLLAGVA
+298 ADSSAGVA
-312 ASNPFSAI
+312 SSNPISSS

-366 LGRFMQFPH
+366 LDRFAQLPH

-382 VAGRLGNYILNDS
+382 AAGKSGNYILNDS

-409 LKRQSPNLPL
+409 LKRQSPNLSL
-419 MAILG
+419 LSILG
-424 SFEQTGMEVSDLR
+424 SFEQTGMEAADLR

-446 YGVREAV
+446 YGVTEAV
-453 FVGMEYRGLG
+453 FVGEEYRGLG
-463 SVPASGELNLG
+463 SVPASDG
-474 VGATVISGGLS
+474 VDGGLRNS
-485 NLKKGDRKL
+485 A
-494 GVSDFGLEKVWQFD
+494 VVDFGLEKVWQFD

-537 ERVANRLQARFHQ
+537 ERVANRLQARLHQ

-631 SGAAWQLQEFGL
+631 SGAAWQLQEYGL

-681 GDMGELGVR
+681 GDMGALGVR
-690 IRDLAVDIEVASVF
+690 IHDLAVDIEVASVF

-726 ASAADVLETGLGYTV
+726 ALAADVLETGLGYTV

-750 ILRFDDAR
+750 ILRFGDAR

-809 VSDRDREIAVIA
+809 VSERDREVAVIA

>member
-1 VKFAFEDIVKITGG
+1 MKFALEDIVRVTGG
-15 NVQGSWLDSGN
+15 RVQGAAVNSAARFESE
-26 LIAGVGNSVSG
+26 VGSSVSG

-51 GGNVICSVVFDT
+51 TGNVICSVVFDT

-77 ALKGVRDGHTFLG
+77 ALKGVRDGHSYLG

-103 RYESQWMSQFPGA
+103 RFESNLILQFNDA
-116 LFLVVADT
+116 LFIVVEDT
-124 LVALQQWAAWHRK
+124 LLALQQWAAWHRK
-137 QLTGVVVGI
+137 QVTGVVVGI

-159 GTLFK
+159 GLLFK

-203 GAGDMKSLQ
+203 GAADMGTLHA
-212 VMVQPNLAVITH
+212 MVQPNLAVITH

-239 AKSKVAL
+239 AKSKVSL
-246 ADVADVVVYPFDLEA
+246 ADGADVVVYPFDLEA
-261 VRTEISKLKSRNSLM
+261 VRTEISTLKSRNALM
-276 KTIHWGWQEGAQFR
+276 KTIHWGWKEGAQFR
-290 ITEVEILA
+290 ITEVEVLS
-298 AGVISSADLLAGVA
+298 AGDLSAGISG
-312 ASNPFSAI
+312 SNPISEA

-346 SNAMSCLCVLQALE
+346 SNAMTCLCVLQALE
-360 RWDPEH
+360 RWDPSH
-366 LGRFMQFPH
+366 LDRFMQLPH

-419 MAILG
+419 MSILG
-424 SFEQTGMEVSDLR
+424 SFEQTGMDISDLR
-437 DSILRMLSN
+437 DSILRMLFN

-453 FVGMEYRGLG
+453 FVGVEFRGLG
-463 SVPASGELNLG
+463 SVPASVALNLG
-474 VGATVISGGLS
+474 GG
-485 NLKKGDRKL
+485 
-494 GVSDFGLEKVWQFD
+494 DFGLEKIWQFD
-508 TVSALMDSAVLSGIA
+508 TVAALMDSAVLSGIA
-523 SRSILIKGSRSAGL
+523 SQSILIKGSRNSGL
-537 ERVANRLQARFHQ
+537 ERVANRMQARLHQ
-550 TRLEINLHAL
+550 TRLEINLNAL
-560 KNNYLYFKQRVGAG
+560 KNNYLYFKQRVGEG

-621 TVPIMVMNVD
+621 TVPIMVMNAD
-631 SGAAWQLQEFGL
+631 GGAAWQMQEYQL

-650 QSLEGLIRSG
+650 QSLEALIRSG
-660 VQGLKIHIEI
+660 VQGLKIHVEI

-681 GDMGELGVR
+681 ADMGELGLR
-690 IRDLAVDIEVASVF
+690 IKDLDLAIEVASVF
-704 SHLAASESAGSD
+704 SHLAASETSESD
-716 DFTGGQLDVF
+716 NFTRVQLEVF
-726 ASAADVLETGLGYTV
+726 SAAAAVLETGLGYTV

-750 ILRFDDAR
+750 ILRFADAR

-773 RGVIEAA
+773 RGLVEAA

-809 VSDRDREIAVIA
+809 VSDRDREVAVIA
-821 AGYADGLWRADGQ
+821 AGYADGLWRTDGQ

-882 TLAQRRS
+882 TLAQRRA

>member
-1 VKFAFEDIVKITGG
+1 MVKFAFNDIVKVTGG
-15 NVQGSWLDSGN
+15 RVQGT
-26 LIAGVGNSVSG
+26 AVGA
-37 EISSSPDLRKSEFI
+37 E
-51 GGNVICSVVFDT
+51 NVICSVVFDT

-77 ALKGVRDGHTFLG
+77 ALKGVRDGHSYLG

-103 RYESQWMSQFPGA
+103 RFESNLILQFNDA
-116 LFLVVADT
+116 LFIVVEDT
-124 LVALQQWAAWHRK
+124 LVALQQWAGWHRK
-137 QLTGVVVGI
+137 QVTGVVVGI

-159 GTLFK
+159 GLLFK
-164 GDFSMGKSPRSYN
+164 GDFFMGKSPRSYN

-203 GAGDMKSLQ
+203 GAADMGTLHA
-212 VMVQPNLAVITH
+212 MVQPNLAVITH

-239 AKSKVAL
+239 SKSKVSL
-246 ADVADVVVYPFDLEA
+246 ADGADVVVYPFDLEA
-261 VRTEISKLKSRNSLM
+261 VRTEISTLKSRNALM
-276 KTIHWGWQEGAQFR
+276 KTIHWGWKEGAQFR
-290 ITEVEILA
+290 ITEVEVLS
-298 AGVISSADLLAGVA
+298 AGDLSTGVSG
-312 ASNPFSAI
+312 SNPISEA

-346 SNAMSCLCVLQALE
+346 SNAMTCLCVLQALE
-360 RWDPEH
+360 RWDPSH
-366 LGRFMQFPH
+366 LDRFMQLPY

-419 MAILG
+419 MSILG
-424 SFEQTGMEVSDLR
+424 SFEQTGMNISDLR

-453 FVGMEYRGLG
+453 FVGVEFRGLG
-463 SVPASGELNLG
+463 SVLASGELDLG
-474 VGATVISGGLS
+474 EGATVISGGLS
-485 NLKKGDRKL
+485 NLAR
-494 GVSDFGLEKVWQFD
+494 VNSTLEKIWQFD
-508 TVSALMDSAVLSGIA
+508 TVAALMDSAVLSGIA
-523 SRSILIKGSRSAGL
+523 SQSILIKGSRNSGL
-537 ERVANRLQARFHQ
+537 ERVANRMQARLHQ
-550 TRLEINLHAL
+550 TRLEINLNAL
-560 KNNYLYFKQRVGAG
+560 KNNYLYFKQRVGAD

-606 VAYIDEGIALRNAGI
+606 VAYINEGIALRNAGI
-621 TVPIMVMNVD
+621 TVPIMVMNAD
-631 SGAAWQLQEFGL
+631 GGAAWQMQEYQL

-650 QSLEGLIRSG
+650 QSLEALIRSG
-660 VQGLKIHIEI
+660 VQGLKIHVEI

-681 GDMGELGVR
+681 ADMGELGLR
-690 IRDLAVDIEVASVF
+690 IKDLDLAIEVASVF
-704 SHLAASESAGSD
+704 SHLAASETSD
-716 DFTGGQLDVF
+716 SDNFTLGQLEVF
-726 ASAADVLETGLGYTV
+726 SAAAAVLETGLGYTV

-750 ILRFDDAR
+750 ILRFADAR

-773 RGVIEAA
+773 RGLGEAA

-809 VSDRDREIAVIA
+809 VSDRDREVAVIA

>member
-1 VKFAFEDIVKITGG
+1 MQGAAVGAG
-15 NVQGSWLDSGN
+15 N
-26 LIAGVGNSVSG
+26 
-37 EISSSPDLRKSEFI
+37 E
-51 GGNVICSVVFDT
+51 ICSVVFDT

-77 ALKGVRDGHTFLG
+77 ALKGVRDGHSYLG

-103 RYESQWMSQFPGA
+103 RFESNLILQFNDA
-116 LFLVVADT
+116 LFLVVDDT
-124 LVALQQWAAWHRK
+124 LLALQQWAAWHRK

-159 GTLFK
+159 ASLFK

-182 ALSLLD
+182 ALSLLE
-188 IPLGT
+188 IPLAT

-203 GAGDMKSLQ
+203 NAADMGTLHDI
-212 VMVQPNLAVITH
+212 VQPNLAVITH
-224 LGEAHAEGFASLQEK
+224 LGEAHAEGFASMQEK

-246 ADVADVVVYPFDLEA
+246 ADGADVVVYPFDLEA
-261 VRTEISKLKSRNSLM
+261 VRTEVSKLKSRNALM
-276 KTIHWGWQEGAQFR
+276 KTIHWGWAEGAQFR
-290 ITEVEILA
+290 ITEVEVLMA
-298 AGVISSADLLAGVA
+298 
-312 ASNPFSAI
+312 

-366 LGRFMQFPH
+366 LDRFAQLPH

-382 VAGRLGNYILNDS
+382 AAGKSGNYILNDS

-409 LKRQSPNLPL
+409 LKRQSPNLSL
-419 MAILG
+419 LSILG
-424 SFEQTGMEVSDLR
+424 SFEQTGMDASDLR

-446 YGVREAV
+446 YGVTEAV
-453 FVGMEYRGLG
+453 FVGEEYRGLG
-463 SVPASGELNLG
+463 SVPASDG
-474 VGATVISGGLS
+474 VDGGLRNS
-485 NLKKGDRKL
+485 A
-494 GVSDFGLEKVWQFD
+494 VVDFGLAKVWQFD

-537 ERVANRLQARFHQ
+537 ERVANRLQARLHQ

-631 SGAAWQLQEFGL
+631 SGAAWQLQEYGL

-650 QSLEGLIRSG
+650 QSLEGLIHSG

-681 GDMGELGVR
+681 GDMGALGVR
-690 IRDLAVDIEVASVF
+690 IHDLSVDIEVASVF

-726 ASAADVLETGLGYTV
+726 ASAADVLEQGLGYAV

-750 ILRFDDAR
+750 ILRFGDGR

-809 VSDRDREIAVIA
+809 ASDRDREVAVIA

-882 TLAQRRS
+882 TLAQRRA

>member
-1 VKFAFEDIVKITGG
+1 MKFALEDIVRVTGG
-15 NVQGSWLDSGN
+15 RVQGAAVNSA
-26 LIAGVGNSVSG
+26 AGFESEVGSSISG

-51 GGNVICSVVFDT
+51 TGNVICSVVFDT

-77 ALKGVRDGHTFLG
+77 ALKGVRDGHSYLG

-103 RYESQWMSQFPGA
+103 RCDDNLILQFNDA
-116 LFLVVADT
+116 LFVVVEDT

-137 QLTGVVVGI
+137 QVTGVVVGI

-159 GTLFK
+159 GLLFK

-203 GAGDMKSLQ
+203 GAADMGTLHA
-212 VMVQPNLAVITH
+212 MVQPNLAVITH

-239 AKSKVAL
+239 AKSKVSL
-246 ADVADVVVYPFDLEA
+246 ADGADVVVYPFDLEA
-261 VRTEISKLKSRNSLM
+261 VRTEISTLKSRNALT
-276 KTIHWGWQEGAQFR
+276 KTIHWGWKEGAQFR
-290 ITEVEILA
+290 ITEVEVLSA
-298 AGVISSADLLAGVA
+298 GDLSAGVSG
-312 ASNPFSAI
+312 SNPISVA

-346 SNAMSCLCVLQALE
+346 SNAMTCLCVLQALE
-360 RWDPEH
+360 RWDPSH
-366 LGRFMQFPH
+366 LDRFMHLPH

-419 MAILG
+419 MSILG
-424 SFEQTGMEVSDLR
+424 SFEQTGMDISDLR

-453 FVGMEYRGLG
+453 FVGVEFRGLG
-463 SVPASGELNLG
+463 SVPASGSLNLG
-474 VGATVISGGLS
+474 GG
-485 NLKKGDRKL
+485 
-494 GVSDFGLEKVWQFD
+494 DFGLEKIWQFD

-523 SRSILIKGSRSAGL
+523 SQSILIKGSRNSGL
-537 ERVANRLQARFHQ
+537 ERVANRMQARLHQ
-550 TRLEINLHAL
+550 TRLEINLNAL
-560 KNNYLYFKQRVGAG
+560 KNNYLYFKQRVGEG

-621 TVPIMVMNVD
+621 TVPIMVMNAD
-631 SGAAWQLQEFGL
+631 GGAAWQMQEYQL

-650 QSLEGLIRSG
+650 PSLEALIRSG
-660 VQGLKIHIEI
+660 VQGLKIHVEI

-681 GDMGELGVR
+681 ADMGELGLR
-690 IRDLAVDIEVASVF
+690 IKDLDLAIEVASVF
-704 SHLAASESAGSD
+704 SHLAASETSESD
-716 DFTGGQLDVF
+716 NFTLGQLEVF
-726 ASAADVLETGLGYTV
+726 SAAAAVLETGLGYTV

-750 ILRFDDAR
+750 ILRFADAR

-773 RGVIEAA
+773 RGLVEAA

-788 STISQVQL
+788 SAISQVQW

-809 VSDRDREIAVIA
+809 VSDRDREVAVIA
-821 AGYADGLWRADGQ
+821 AGYADGLWRTDGQ

-882 TLAQRRS
+882 TLAQRRA

>member
-1 VKFAFEDIVKITGG
+1 
-15 NVQGSWLDSGN
+15 
-26 LIAGVGNSVSG
+26 
-37 EISSSPDLRKSEFI
+37 
-51 GGNVICSVVFDT
+51 
-63 RKLWSAE
+63 
-70 TSSTLFV
+70 
-77 ALKGVRDGHTFLG
+77 
-90 EAYRAG
+90 
-96 VRMFLVS
+96 
-103 RYESQWMSQFPGA
+103 
-116 LFLVVADT
+116 
-124 LVALQQWAAWHRK
+124 
-137 QLTGVVVGI
+137 
-146 TGSNGKTIVKEWL
+146 
-159 GTLFK
+159 
-164 GDFSMGKSPRSYN
+164 
-177 SQLGV
+177 
-182 ALSLLD
+182 
-188 IPLGT
+188 
-193 QLSLLEVGIS
+193 
-203 GAGDMKSLQ
+203 
-212 VMVQPNLAVITH
+212 MVQPNLAVITH

-239 AKSKVAL
+239 AKSKVSL
-246 ADVADVVVYPFDLEA
+246 ADGADVVVYPFDLEA
-261 VRTEISKLKSRNSLM
+261 VRTEISTLKSRNALM
-276 KTIHWGWQEGAQFR
+276 KTIHWGWKEGAQFR
-290 ITEVEILA
+290 ITEVEVLSA
-298 AGVISSADLLAGVA
+298 GDLSAGVSG
-312 ASNPFSAI
+312 SNPISEA

-346 SNAMSCLCVLQALE
+346 SNAMTCLCVLQALE
-360 RWDPEH
+360 RWDPSH
-366 LGRFMQFPH
+366 LDRFMQLPH

-419 MAILG
+419 MSILG
-424 SFEQTGMEVSDLR
+424 SFEQTGMDISDLR

-453 FVGMEYRGLG
+453 FVGVEFRGLG
-463 SVPASGELNLG
+463 SGN
-474 VGATVISGGLS
+474 
-485 NLKKGDRKL
+485 
-494 GVSDFGLEKVWQFD
+494 FGLEKIWQFD
-508 TVSALMDSAVLSGIA
+508 TVAALMDSAVLSGIA
-523 SRSILIKGSRSAGL
+523 SQSILIKGSRNSGL
-537 ERVANRLQARFHQ
+537 ERVANRMQARLHQ
-550 TRLEINLHAL
+550 TRLEINLNAL
-560 KNNYLYFKQRVGAG
+560 KNNYLYFKQRVGEG

-621 TVPIMVMNVD
+621 TVPIMVMNAD
-631 SGAAWQLQEFGL
+631 GGAAWQMQEYQL

-650 QSLEGLIRSG
+650 PSLEALIRSG
-660 VQGLKIHIEI
+660 VQGLKIHVEI

-681 GDMGELGVR
+681 ADMGELGLR
-690 IRDLAVDIEVASVF
+690 IKDLDLAIEVASVF
-704 SHLAASESAGSD
+704 SHLAASETSD
-716 DFTGGQLDVF
+716 SDNFTLGQLEVF
-726 ASAADVLETGLGYTV
+726 SAAAAVLETGLGYTV

-750 ILRFDDAR
+750 ILRFADAR

-773 RGVIEAA
+773 RGLVEAA

-809 VSDRDREIAVIA
+809 VSDRDREVAVIA
-821 AGYADGLWRADGQ
+821 AGYADGLWRTDGQ

>member
-1 VKFAFEDIVKITGG
+1 MKFALEDIVRVTGG
-15 NVQGSWLDSGN
+15 RVQGT
-26 LIAGVGNSVSG
+26 AVGA
-37 EISSSPDLRKSEFI
+37 E
-51 GGNVICSVVFDT
+51 NVICSVVFDT

-77 ALKGVRDGHTFLG
+77 ALKGVRDGHSYLG

-103 RYESQWMSQFPGA
+103 RFESNLILQFNDA
-116 LFLVVADT
+116 LFIVVEDT

-137 QLTGVVVGI
+137 QVTGVVVGI

-159 GTLFK
+159 GLLFK

-203 GAGDMKSLQ
+203 GAADMGTLHT
-212 VMVQPNLAVITH
+212 MVQPNLAVITH

-239 AKSKVAL
+239 AKSKVSL
-246 ADVADVVVYPFDLEA
+246 ADGADVVVYPFDLEA
-261 VRTEISKLKSRNSLM
+261 VRTEISTLKSCNALM
-276 KTIHWGWQEGAQFR
+276 KTIHWGWKEGAQFR
-290 ITEVEILA
+290 ITEVEVLSA
-298 AGVISSADLLAGVA
+298 GDLSAGVSG
-312 ASNPFSAI
+312 SNPISET

-346 SNAMSCLCVLQALE
+346 SNAMTCLCVLQALE
-360 RWDPEH
+360 RWDPSH
-366 LGRFMQFPH
+366 LDRFMQLPH

-419 MAILG
+419 MSILG
-424 SFEQTGMEVSDLR
+424 SFEQTGMDISALR

-453 FVGMEYRGLG
+453 FVGVEFRGLG
-463 SVPASGELNLG
+463 SVPASGVLN
-474 VGATVISGGLS
+474 VGGS
-485 NLKKGDRKL
+485 N
-494 GVSDFGLEKVWQFD
+494 FGFEKIWQFD
-508 TVSALMDSAVLSGIA
+508 TVAALMDSAVLSGIA
-523 SRSILIKGSRSAGL
+523 SQSILIKGSRNSGL
-537 ERVANRLQARFHQ
+537 ERVANRMQARLHQ
-550 TRLEINLHAL
+550 TRLEINLNAL
-560 KNNYLYFKQRVGAG
+560 KNNYLYFKQRVGEG
-574 KKVMCMVKAFG
+574 QKVMCMVKAFG

-621 TVPIMVMNVD
+621 TVPIMVMNAD
-631 SGAAWQLQEFGL
+631 GGAAWQMQEYQL

-650 QSLEGLIRSG
+650 PSLEALIRSG
-660 VQGLKIHIEI
+660 VQGLKIHVEI

-681 GDMGELGVR
+681 ADMGELGLR
-690 IRDLAVDIEVASVF
+690 IKDLDLAIEVASVF
-704 SHLAASESAGSD
+704 SHLAASETSD
-716 DFTGGQLDVF
+716 SDNFTRGQLEVF
-726 ASAADVLETGLGYTV
+726 SAAAAVLETGLGYTV

-750 ILRFDDAR
+750 ILRFADAR

-773 RGVIEAA
+773 RGLVEAA

-809 VSDRDREIAVIA
+809 VSDRDREVAVIA

-840 IKGVEAPF
+840 INGVEAPF

-882 TLAQRRS
+882 TLAQRRA

>member
-1 VKFAFEDIVKITGG
+1 MKFALEDIVRVTGG
-15 NVQGSWLDSGN
+15 RVQGAAVNSA
-26 LIAGVGNSVSG
+26 AGFESEVGSSISG

-51 GGNVICSVVFDT
+51 TGNVICSVVFDT

-77 ALKGVRDGHTFLG
+77 ALKGVRDGHSYLG

-103 RYESQWMSQFPGA
+103 RCDDNLILQFNDA
-116 LFLVVADT
+116 LFIVVDDT

-137 QLTGVVVGI
+137 QVTGVVVGI

-159 GTLFK
+159 GLLFK

-203 GAGDMKSLQ
+203 GAADMGTLHA
-212 VMVQPNLAVITH
+212 MVQPNLAVITH

-239 AKSKVAL
+239 AKSKVSL
-246 ADVADVVVYPFDLEA
+246 ADGADVVVYPFDLEA
-261 VRTEISKLKSRNSLM
+261 VRTEISTLKSRNALT
-276 KTIHWGWQEGAQFR
+276 KTIHWGWKEGAQFR
-290 ITEVEILA
+290 ITEVEVLSA
-298 AGVISSADLLAGVA
+298 GDLSAGVSG
-312 ASNPFSAI
+312 SNPISVA

-346 SNAMSCLCVLQALE
+346 SNAMTCLCVLQALE
-360 RWDPEH
+360 RWDPSH
-366 LGRFMQFPH
+366 LDRFMHLPH

-419 MAILG
+419 MSILG
-424 SFEQTGMEVSDLR
+424 SFEQTGMDISDLR

-453 FVGMEYRGLG
+453 FVGVEFRGLG
-463 SVPASGELNLG
+463 SVPASGSLNLG
-474 VGATVISGGLS
+474 GG
-485 NLKKGDRKL
+485 
-494 GVSDFGLEKVWQFD
+494 DFGLEKIWQFD

-523 SRSILIKGSRSAGL
+523 SQSILIKGSRNSGL
-537 ERVANRLQARFHQ
+537 ERVANRMQARLHQ
-550 TRLEINLHAL
+550 TRLEINLNAL
-560 KNNYLYFKQRVGAG
+560 KNNYLYFKQRVGEG

-621 TVPIMVMNVD
+621 TVPIMVMNAD
-631 SGAAWQLQEFGL
+631 GGAAWQMQEYQL

-650 QSLEGLIRSG
+650 PSLEALIRSG
-660 VQGLKIHIEI
+660 VQGLKIHVEI

-681 GDMGELGVR
+681 ADMGELGLR
-690 IRDLAVDIEVASVF
+690 IKDLDLAIEVASVF
-704 SHLAASESAGSD
+704 SHLAASETSESD
-716 DFTGGQLDVF
+716 NFTLGQLEVF
-726 ASAADVLETGLGYTV
+726 SAAAAVLETGLGYTV

-750 ILRFDDAR
+750 ILRFADAR

-773 RGVIEAA
+773 RGLVEAA

-788 STISQVQL
+788 SAISQVQW

-809 VSDRDREIAVIA
+809 VSDRDREVAVIA
-821 AGYADGLWRADGQ
+821 AGYADGLWRTDGQ

-882 TLAQRRS
+882 TLAQRRA

>member
-1 VKFAFEDIVKITGG
+1 MKFAFNDIVKITGG
-15 NVQGSWLDSGN
+15 RVQGAAVDSVVGFES
-26 LIAGVGNSVSG
+26 GFGNSVSG
-37 EISSSPDLRKSEFI
+37 EISSSSDLRKSTVI

-70 TSSTLFV
+70 TSATLFV
-77 ALKGVRDGHTFLG
+77 ALKGVRDGHSYLG

-103 RYESQWMSQFPGA
+103 RFESNLILQFNDA
-116 LFLVVADT
+116 LFLVVDDT
-124 LVALQQWAAWHRK
+124 LLALQHWAAWHRK

-159 GTLFK
+159 ASLFK

-182 ALSLLD
+182 ALSLLE
-188 IPLGT
+188 IPLAT

-203 GAGDMKSLQ
+203 NAADMGTLHDI
-212 VMVQPNLAVITH
+212 VQPNLAVITH

-246 ADVADVVVYPFDLEA
+246 ADGADVVVYPFDLEA
-261 VRTEISKLKSRNSLM
+261 VRTEVSKLKSRNSLM
-276 KTIHWGWQEGAQFR
+276 KTIHWGWAEGAQFR
-290 ITEVEILA
+290 ITEVEVLVAGDFSA
-298 AGVISSADLLAGVA
+298 ADSSAGVA
-312 ASNPFSAI
+312 SSNPISSS

-366 LGRFMQFPH
+366 LDRFAQLPH

-382 VAGRLGNYILNDS
+382 AAGKSGNYILNDS

-409 LKRQSPNLPL
+409 LKRQSPNLSL
-419 MAILG
+419 LSILG
-424 SFEQTGMEVSDLR
+424 SFEQTGMEAADLR

-446 YGVREAV
+446 YGVTEAV
-453 FVGMEYRGLG
+453 FVGEEYRGLG
-463 SVPASGELNLG
+463 SVPASDG
-474 VGATVISGGLS
+474 VDGGLRNS
-485 NLKKGDRKL
+485 A
-494 GVSDFGLEKVWQFD
+494 VVDFGLEKVWQFD
-508 TVSALMDSAVLSGIA
+508 TVAALMDSAVLSGIA

-537 ERVANRLQARFHQ
+537 ERVANRLQARLHQ

-631 SGAAWQLQEFGL
+631 SGAAWQLQEYGL

-681 GDMGELGVR
+681 GDMGALGVR
-690 IRDLAVDIEVASVF
+690 IHDLAVDIEVASVF

-750 ILRFDDAR
+750 ILRFGDAR

-809 VSDRDREIAVIA
+809 VSERDREVAVIA

-882 TLAQRRS
+882 TLAQRRA

>member
-1 VKFAFEDIVKITGG
+1 MQGAAVGAG
-15 NVQGSWLDSGN
+15 N
-26 LIAGVGNSVSG
+26 
-37 EISSSPDLRKSEFI
+37 E
-51 GGNVICSVVFDT
+51 ICSVVFDT

-77 ALKGVRDGHTFLG
+77 ALKGVRDGHAYLG

-103 RYESQWMSQFPGA
+103 RFESNLILQFNDA
-116 LFLVVADT
+116 LFLVVDDT
-124 LVALQQWAAWHRK
+124 LLALQQWAAWHRK

-159 GTLFK
+159 ASLFK

-182 ALSLLD
+182 ALSLLE
-188 IPLGT
+188 IPLAT

-203 GAGDMKSLQ
+203 NAADMGTLHDI
-212 VMVQPNLAVITH
+212 VQPNLAVITH
-224 LGEAHAEGFASLQEK
+224 LGEAHAEGFASMQEK

-246 ADVADVVVYPFDLEA
+246 ADGADVVVYPFDLEA
-261 VRTEISKLKSRNSLM
+261 VRTEVSKLKSRNSLM
-276 KTIHWGWQEGAQFR
+276 KTIHWGWAEGAQFR
-290 ITEVEILA
+290 IMEVEVL
-298 AGVISSADLLAGVA
+298 VA
-312 ASNPFSAI
+312 

-366 LGRFMQFPH
+366 LDRFAHLPH

-382 VAGRLGNYILNDS
+382 AAGKSGNYILNDS

-409 LKRQSPNLPL
+409 LKRQSPNLSL
-419 MAILG
+419 LSILG
-424 SFEQTGMEVSDLR
+424 SFEQTGMEAADLR

-446 YGVREAV
+446 YGVTEAV
-453 FVGMEYRGLG
+453 FVGEEYRGLG
-463 SVPASGELNLG
+463 SVPASDG
-474 VGATVISGGLS
+474 VDGGLRNS
-485 NLKKGDRKL
+485 A
-494 GVSDFGLEKVWQFD
+494 VVDFGLEKVWQFD

-537 ERVANRLQARFHQ
+537 ERVANRLQARLHQ

-631 SGAAWQLQEFGL
+631 SGAAWQLQEYGL

-660 VQGLKIHIEI
+660 VPGLKIHIEI

-676 LGFAP
+676 LGFAS

-690 IRDLAVDIEVASVF
+690 IRDLSVDIEVASVF

-726 ASAADVLETGLGYTV
+726 ASAADVLEQGLGYAV

-750 ILRFDDAR
+750 ILRFADAR

-809 VSDRDREIAVIA
+809 VSDRDREVAVIA

>member
-1 VKFAFEDIVKITGG
+1 MQGAAVDSVVGFE
-15 NVQGSWLDSGN
+15 SGF
-26 LIAGVGNSVSG
+26 GNSVSG
-37 EISSSPDLRKSEFI
+37 EISSSSDLRKSTVI

-77 ALKGVRDGHTFLG
+77 ALKGVRDGHSYLG

-103 RYESQWMSQFPGA
+103 RFESNLILQFNDA
-116 LFLVVADT
+116 LFLVVDDT
-124 LVALQQWAAWHRK
+124 LLALQHWAAWHRK

-159 GTLFK
+159 ASLFK

-182 ALSLLD
+182 ALSLLE
-188 IPLGT
+188 IPLAT

-203 GAGDMKSLQ
+203 NAADMGTLHDI
-212 VMVQPNLAVITH
+212 VQPNLAVITH
-224 LGEAHAEGFASLQEK
+224 LGEAHAEGFASMQEK

-246 ADVADVVVYPFDLEA
+246 ADGADVVVYPFDLEA
-261 VRTEISKLKSRNSLM
+261 VRTEVSKLKSRNSLM
-276 KTIHWGWQEGAQFR
+276 KTIHWGWAEGAQFR
-290 ITEVEILA
+290 ITEVEVLVAGDFSA
-298 AGVISSADLLAGVA
+298 ADSLAGVA
-312 ASNPFSAI
+312 SSNPISSS

-366 LGRFMQFPH
+366 LDRFAQLPH

-382 VAGRLGNYILNDS
+382 AAGKSGNYILNDS

-409 LKRQSPNLPL
+409 LKRQSPNLSL
-419 MAILG
+419 LSILG
-424 SFEQTGMEVSDLR
+424 SFEQTGMEAADLR

-446 YGVREAV
+446 YGVTEAV
-453 FVGMEYRGLG
+453 FVGEEYRGLG
-463 SVPASGELNLG
+463 SVPASDG
-474 VGATVISGGLS
+474 VDGGLRNS
-485 NLKKGDRKL
+485 A
-494 GVSDFGLEKVWQFD
+494 VVDFGLEKVWQFD
-508 TVSALMDSAVLSGIA
+508 TVAALMDSAVLSGIA

-537 ERVANRLQARFHQ
+537 ERVANRLQARLHQ

-631 SGAAWQLQEFGL
+631 SGAAWQLQEYGL

-681 GDMGELGVR
+681 GDMGALGVR
-690 IRDLAVDIEVASVF
+690 IHDLAVDIEVASVF

-726 ASAADVLETGLGYTV
+726 ASAADVLEQGLGYTV

-750 ILRFDDAR
+750 ILRFGDAR

-809 VSDRDREIAVIA
+809 VSERDREVAVIA

-840 IKGVEAPF
+840 IRGVEAPF

>member
-1 VKFAFEDIVKITGG
+1 MVKFAFNDIVKVTGG
-15 NVQGSWLDSGN
+15 RVQGT
-26 LIAGVGNSVSG
+26 AVGA
-37 EISSSPDLRKSEFI
+37 E
-51 GGNVICSVVFDT
+51 NVICSVVFDT

-77 ALKGVRDGHTFLG
+77 ALKGVRDGHSYLG

-103 RYESQWMSQFPGA
+103 RFESNLILQFNDA
-116 LFLVVADT
+116 LFIVVEDT

-137 QLTGVVVGI
+137 QVTGAVIGI

-159 GTLFK
+159 GFLFK

-203 GAGDMKSLQ
+203 GAADMGTLHA
-212 VMVQPNLAVITH
+212 MVQPNLAVITH

-239 AKSKVAL
+239 AKSKVSL
-246 ADVADVVVYPFDLEA
+246 ADGADVVVYPFDLEA
-261 VRTEISKLKSRNSLM
+261 VRTEISTLKSRNALM
-276 KTIHWGWQEGAQFR
+276 KTIHWGWKEGAQFR
-290 ITEVEILA
+290 ITEVEVLSA
-298 AGVISSADLLAGVA
+298 GDLSAGDLSAGVSVSNSISVT
-312 ASNPFSAI
+312 
-320 GGQRIHFVHRGT
+320 GGQRIHFLHRGT
-332 SHQLD
+332 SHQLY

-346 SNAMSCLCVLQALE
+346 SNAMTCLCVLQALE
-360 RWDPEH
+360 RWDPSH
-366 LGRFMQFPH
+366 LDRFMQLPY

-419 MAILG
+419 MSILG
-424 SFEQTGMEVSDLR
+424 SFEQTGMNISDLR

-453 FVGMEYRGLG
+453 FVGVEFRGLG
-463 SVPASGELNLG
+463 SVLASGELDLG
-474 VGATVISGGLS
+474 EG
-485 NLKKGDRKL
+485 
-494 GVSDFGLEKVWQFD
+494 DFGLEKIWQFD
-508 TVSALMDSAVLSGIA
+508 TVAALMDSAVLSGIA
-523 SRSILIKGSRSAGL
+523 SQSILIKGSRNSGL
-537 ERVANRLQARFHQ
+537 ERVANRMQARLHQ
-550 TRLEINLHAL
+550 TRLEINLNAL
-560 KNNYLYFKQRVGAG
+560 KNNYLYFKQRVGAD

-621 TVPIMVMNVD
+621 TVPIMVMNAD
-631 SGAAWQLQEFGL
+631 GGAAWQMQEYQL

-650 QSLEGLIRSG
+650 QSLEALIRSG
-660 VQGLKIHIEI
+660 VQGLKIHVEI

-681 GDMGELGVR
+681 ADMGELGLR
-690 IRDLAVDIEVASVF
+690 INDLDLAIEVASVF
-704 SHLAASESAGSD
+704 SHLAASETSD
-716 DFTGGQLDVF
+716 SDNFTLGQLEVF
-726 ASAADVLETGLGYTV
+726 SAAAAVLETGLGYTV

-750 ILRFDDAR
+750 ILRFADAR

-773 RGVIEAA
+773 RGLGEAA

-809 VSDRDREIAVIA
+809 VSNRDREVAVIA

-882 TLAQRRS
+882 TLAQRRF

>member
-1 VKFAFEDIVKITGG
+1 MVKFAFNDIVKVTGG
-15 NVQGSWLDSGN
+15 RVQGT
-26 LIAGVGNSVSG
+26 AVGA
-37 EISSSPDLRKSEFI
+37 E
-51 GGNVICSVVFDT
+51 NVICSVVFDT

-77 ALKGVRDGHTFLG
+77 ALKGVRDGHSYLG

-103 RYESQWMSQFPGA
+103 RFESNLILQFNDA
-116 LFLVVADT
+116 LFIVVEDT

-137 QLTGVVVGI
+137 QVTGVVIGI

-159 GTLFK
+159 GLLFK

-203 GAGDMKSLQ
+203 GAADMGTLHA
-212 VMVQPNLAVITH
+212 MVQPNLAVITH

-239 AKSKVAL
+239 AKSKVSL
-246 ADVADVVVYPFDLEA
+246 ADGADVVVYPFDLEA
-261 VRTEISKLKSRNSLM
+261 VRTEISTLKSRNALM
-276 KTIHWGWQEGAQFR
+276 KTIHWGWKEGAQFR
-290 ITEVEILA
+290 ITEVEVLSA
-298 AGVISSADLLAGVA
+298 GDLSAGVSVSNSISET
-312 ASNPFSAI
+312 
-320 GGQRIHFVHRGT
+320 GGQRIHFLHRGT

-346 SNAMSCLCVLQALE
+346 SNAMTCLCVLQALE
-360 RWDPEH
+360 RWDPSH
-366 LGRFMQFPH
+366 LDRFMQLPY

-419 MAILG
+419 MSILG
-424 SFEQTGMEVSDLR
+424 SFEQTGMNISDLR

-453 FVGMEYRGLG
+453 FVGVEFRGLG
-463 SVPASGELNLG
+463 SVLASGELDLG
-474 VGATVISGGLS
+474 EG
-485 NLKKGDRKL
+485 
-494 GVSDFGLEKVWQFD
+494 DFGLEKIWQFD
-508 TVSALMDSAVLSGIA
+508 TVAALMDSAVLSGIV
-523 SRSILIKGSRSAGL
+523 SQSILIKGSRNSGL
-537 ERVANRLQARFHQ
+537 ERVANRMQARLHQ
-550 TRLEINLHAL
+550 TRLEINLNAL
-560 KNNYLYFKQRVGAG
+560 KNNYLYFKQRVGAD

-621 TVPIMVMNVD
+621 TVPIMVMNAD
-631 SGAAWQLQEFGL
+631 GGAAWQMQEYQL

-650 QSLEGLIRSG
+650 QSLEALIRSG
-660 VQGLKIHIEI
+660 VQGLKIHVEI

-681 GDMGELGVR
+681 ADMGELGLR
-690 IRDLAVDIEVASVF
+690 IKDLDLAIEVASVF
-704 SHLAASESAGSD
+704 SHLAASETSESD
-716 DFTGGQLDVF
+716 NFTRGQLEVF
-726 ASAADVLETGLGYTV
+726 SAAAAVLETGLGYTV

-750 ILRFDDAR
+750 ILRFADAR

-773 RGVIEAA
+773 RGLGEAA

-809 VSDRDREIAVIA
+809 VSNRDREVAVIA

-882 TLAQRRS
+882 TLAQRRA

>member
-1 VKFAFEDIVKITGG
+1 MQGAAVDSVVGFE
-15 NVQGSWLDSGN
+15 SGF
-26 LIAGVGNSVSG
+26 GNSVSG
-37 EISSSPDLRKSEFI
+37 KISSSSDLRKSTVI

-70 TSSTLFV
+70 TSATLFV
-77 ALKGVRDGHTFLG
+77 ALKGVRDGHSYLG

-103 RYESQWMSQFPGA
+103 RFESNLILQFNDA
-116 LFLVVADT
+116 LFLVVDDT
-124 LVALQQWAAWHRK
+124 LLALQQWAAWHRK

-159 GTLFK
+159 ASLIK

-182 ALSLLD
+182 ALSLLE
-188 IPLGT
+188 IPLAT

-203 GAGDMKSLQ
+203 NAADMGTLHDI
-212 VMVQPNLAVITH
+212 VQPNLAVITH

-246 ADVADVVVYPFDLEA
+246 ADGADVVVYPFDLEA
-261 VRTEISKLKSRNSLM
+261 VRTEVSKLKSLNSLM
-276 KTIHWGWQEGAQFR
+276 KTIHWGWAEGAQFR
-290 ITEVEILA
+290 ITEVEVLVAGDFSA
-298 AGVISSADLLAGVA
+298 ADSSAGVA
-312 ASNPFSAI
+312 SSNPISKA

-366 LGRFMQFPH
+366 LDRFAQLPH

-382 VAGRLGNYILNDS
+382 AAGKSGNYILNDS

-409 LKRQSPNLPL
+409 LKRQSPNLSL
-419 MAILG
+419 LSILG
-424 SFEQTGMEVSDLR
+424 SFEQTGMEAADLR

-446 YGVREAV
+446 YGVTEAV
-453 FVGMEYRGLG
+453 FVGEEYRGLG
-463 SVPASGELNLG
+463 SVPASDG
-474 VGATVISGGLS
+474 VDGGLRNS
-485 NLKKGDRKL
+485 A
-494 GVSDFGLEKVWQFD
+494 VVDFGLEKVWQFD
-508 TVSALMDSAVLSGIA
+508 TVAALMDSAVLSGIA

-537 ERVANRLQARFHQ
+537 ERVANRLQARLHQ

-631 SGAAWQLQEFGL
+631 SGAAWQLQEYGL

-681 GDMGELGVR
+681 GDMGALGVR
-690 IRDLAVDIEVASVF
+690 IHDLAVDIEVASVF

-726 ASAADVLETGLGYTV
+726 ALAADVLETGLGYTV

-750 ILRFDDAR
+750 ILRFGDAR

-809 VSDRDREIAVIA
+809 VSERDREVAVIA

-889 TIPYEVLTAVSQRV
+889 TIAYEVLTAVSQRV
-903 ARVYVEE
+903 SRVYVEE

>member
-1 VKFAFEDIVKITGG
+1 MQGAAVGAG
-15 NVQGSWLDSGN
+15 NEV
-26 LIAGVGNSVSG
+26 
-37 EISSSPDLRKSEFI
+37 
-51 GGNVICSVVFDT
+51 CSVVFDT

-77 ALKGVRDGHTFLG
+77 ALKGVRDGHSYLG

-103 RYESQWMSQFPGA
+103 RFESNLILQFNDA
-116 LFLVVADT
+116 LFLVVDDT
-124 LVALQQWAAWHRK
+124 LLALQQWAAWHRK

-159 GTLFK
+159 ASLFK

-182 ALSLLD
+182 ALSLLE
-188 IPLGT
+188 IPLAT

-203 GAGDMKSLQ
+203 NAADMGTLHDI
-212 VMVQPNLAVITH
+212 VQPNLAVITH
-224 LGEAHAEGFASLQEK
+224 LGEAHAEGFASMQEK

-246 ADVADVVVYPFDLEA
+246 ADGADVVVYPFDLEA
-261 VRTEISKLKSRNSLM
+261 VRTEVSKLKSRNALM
-276 KTIHWGWQEGAQFR
+276 KTIHWGWAEGAQFR
-290 ITEVEILA
+290 IMEVEVL
-298 AGVISSADLLAGVA
+298 VA
-312 ASNPFSAI
+312 

-366 LGRFMQFPH
+366 LDRFAQLPH

-382 VAGRLGNYILNDS
+382 AAGKSGNYILNDS

-409 LKRQSPNLPL
+409 LKRQSPNLSL
-419 MAILG
+419 LSILG
-424 SFEQTGMEVSDLR
+424 SFEQTGMEAADLR

-446 YGVREAV
+446 YGVTEAV
-453 FVGMEYRGLG
+453 FVGEEYRGLG
-463 SVPASGELNLG
+463 SVPASDG
-474 VGATVISGGLS
+474 VDGGLRNS
-485 NLKKGDRKL
+485 A
-494 GVSDFGLEKVWQFD
+494 VVDFGLEKVWQFD

-537 ERVANRLQARFHQ
+537 ERVANRLQARLHQ

-631 SGAAWQLQEFGL
+631 SGAAWQLQEYGL

-681 GDMGELGVR
+681 GDMGALGVR
-690 IRDLAVDIEVASVF
+690 IHDLAVDIEVASVF

-726 ASAADVLETGLGYTV
+726 ASAADVLEQGLGYTV

-750 ILRFDDAR
+750 ILRFGDAR

-809 VSDRDREIAVIA
+809 ASARDREVAVIA

>member
-1 VKFAFEDIVKITGG
+1 MKFALEDIVRVTGG
-15 NVQGSWLDSGN
+15 RVQG
-26 LIAGVGNSVSG
+26 AAVGA
-37 EISSSPDLRKSEFI
+37 E
-51 GGNVICSVVFDT
+51 NVICSVVFDT

-77 ALKGVRDGHTFLG
+77 ALKGVRDGHSFLG

-103 RYESQWMSQFPGA
+103 RCDDNLILQFNDA
-116 LFLVVADT
+116 LFIVVEDT

-137 QLTGVVVGI
+137 QVTGVVVGI

-159 GTLFK
+159 GLLFK

-203 GAGDMKSLQ
+203 GAADMGTLHA
-212 VMVQPNLAVITH
+212 MVQPNLAVITH

-239 AKSKVAL
+239 AKSKVSL
-246 ADVADVVVYPFDLEA
+246 ADGADVVVYPFDLEA
-261 VRTEISKLKSRNSLM
+261 VRTEISTLKSRNALM
-276 KTIHWGWQEGAQFR
+276 KTIHWGWKEGAQFR
-290 ITEVEILA
+290 ITEVEVLS
-298 AGVISSADLLAGVA
+298 AGDLSIGVSG
-312 ASNPFSAI
+312 SNPISDT

-346 SNAMSCLCVLQALE
+346 SNAMTCLCVLQALE
-360 RWDPEH
+360 RWDPSH
-366 LGRFMQFPH
+366 LDRFMQLPY

-419 MAILG
+419 MSILG
-424 SFEQTGMEVSDLR
+424 SFEQTGMNISDLR

-453 FVGMEYRGLG
+453 FVGVEFRGLG
-463 SVPASGELNLG
+463 SGN
-474 VGATVISGGLS
+474 
-485 NLKKGDRKL
+485 
-494 GVSDFGLEKVWQFD
+494 FGLEKIWQFD
-508 TVSALMDSAVLSGIA
+508 TVAALMDSAVLSGIA
-523 SRSILIKGSRSAGL
+523 SQSILIKGSRNSGL
-537 ERVANRLQARFHQ
+537 ERVANRMQARLHQ
-550 TRLEINLHAL
+550 TRLEINLNAL
-560 KNNYLYFKQRVGAG
+560 KNNYLYFKQRVGEG

-621 TVPIMVMNVD
+621 TVPIMVMNAD
-631 SGAAWQLQEFGL
+631 GGAAWQMQEYQL

-650 QSLEGLIRSG
+650 QSLEALIRSG
-660 VQGLKIHIEI
+660 VQGLKIHVEI

-681 GDMGELGVR
+681 ADMGELGLR
-690 IRDLAVDIEVASVF
+690 IKDLDLAIEVASVF
-704 SHLAASESAGSD
+704 SHLAASETSD
-716 DFTGGQLDVF
+716 SDNFTLGQLEVF
-726 ASAADVLETGLGYTV
+726 SAAAAVLETGLGYTV

-750 ILRFDDAR
+750 ILRFADAR

-773 RGVIEAA
+773 RGLVEAA

-809 VSDRDREIAVIA
+809 VSNRDREVAVIA

-882 TLAQRRS
+882 TLAQRRA

>member
-1 VKFAFEDIVKITGG
+1 MQGAAVGAG
-15 NVQGSWLDSGN
+15 NEV
-26 LIAGVGNSVSG
+26 
-37 EISSSPDLRKSEFI
+37 
-51 GGNVICSVVFDT
+51 CSVVFDT

-77 ALKGVRDGHTFLG
+77 ALKGVRDGHAYLG

-103 RYESQWMSQFPGA
+103 RFESNLILQFNDA
-116 LFLVVADT
+116 LFLVVDDT
-124 LVALQQWAAWHRK
+124 LLALQQWAAWHRK

-159 GTLFK
+159 GSLFK

-182 ALSLLD
+182 ALSLLE
-188 IPLGT
+188 IPLAT

-203 GAGDMKSLQ
+203 NAADMGTLHDI
-212 VMVQPNLAVITH
+212 VQPNLAVITH
-224 LGEAHAEGFASLQEK
+224 LGEAHAEGFASMQEK

-246 ADVADVVVYPFDLEA
+246 ADGADVVVYPFDLEA
-261 VRTEISKLKSRNSLM
+261 VRTEVSKLKSRNALM
-276 KTIHWGWQEGAQFR
+276 KTIHWGWAEGAQFR
-290 ITEVEILA
+290 IMEVEVL
-298 AGVISSADLLAGVA
+298 VA
-312 ASNPFSAI
+312 

-366 LGRFMQFPH
+366 LDRFAQLPH

-382 VAGRLGNYILNDS
+382 AAGKSGNYILNDS

-409 LKRQSPNLPL
+409 LKRQSPNLSL
-419 MAILG
+419 LSILG
-424 SFEQTGMEVSDLR
+424 SFEQTGMDASDLR

-446 YGVREAV
+446 YGVTEAV
-453 FVGMEYRGLG
+453 FVGEEYRGLG
-463 SVPASGELNLG
+463 SVPGSGELDM
-474 VGATVISGGLS
+474 GG
-485 NLKKGDRKL
+485 G
-494 GVSDFGLEKVWQFD
+494 FGLAKVWQFD
-508 TVSALMDSAVLSGIA
+508 TVVALMDSAVLSGIA

-537 ERVANRLQARFHQ
+537 ERVANRLQARLHQ

-631 SGAAWQLQEFGL
+631 SGAAWQLQEYGL

-690 IRDLAVDIEVASVF
+690 IHDLAVDIEVASVF

-726 ASAADVLETGLGYTV
+726 ASAADLLEQGLGYTV

-750 ILRFDDAR
+750 ILRFADAR

-809 VSDRDREIAVIA
+809 ASARDREVAVIA

>member
-1 VKFAFEDIVKITGG
+1 VKFALEDIVRVTGG
-15 NVQGSWLDSGN
+15 RVQG
-26 LIAGVGNSVSG
+26 AAVGA
-37 EISSSPDLRKSEFI
+37 E
-51 GGNVICSVVFDT
+51 NVICSVVFDT

-77 ALKGVRDGHTFLG
+77 ALKGVRDGHSFLG

-103 RYESQWMSQFPGA
+103 RCDDNLILQFNDA
-116 LFLVVADT
+116 LFIVVEDT

-137 QLTGVVVGI
+137 QVTGVVVGI

-159 GTLFK
+159 GLLFK

-203 GAGDMKSLQ
+203 GAADMGTLHA
-212 VMVQPNLAVITH
+212 MVQPNLAVITH

-239 AKSKVAL
+239 AKSKVSL
-246 ADVADVVVYPFDLEA
+246 ADGADVVVYPFDLEA
-261 VRTEISKLKSRNSLM
+261 VRTEISTLKSRNALM
-276 KTIHWGWQEGAQFR
+276 KTIHWGWKEGAQFR
-290 ITEVEILA
+290 ITEVEVLS
-298 AGVISSADLLAGVA
+298 AGDLSIGVSG
-312 ASNPFSAI
+312 SNPISDT

-346 SNAMSCLCVLQALE
+346 SNAMTCLCVLQALE
-360 RWDPEH
+360 RWDPSH
-366 LGRFMQFPH
+366 LDRFMQLPY

-419 MAILG
+419 MSILG
-424 SFEQTGMEVSDLR
+424 SFEQTGMNISDLR

-453 FVGMEYRGLG
+453 FVGVEFRGLG
-463 SVPASGELNLG
+463 SGN
-474 VGATVISGGLS
+474 
-485 NLKKGDRKL
+485 
-494 GVSDFGLEKVWQFD
+494 FGLEKIWQFD
-508 TVSALMDSAVLSGIA
+508 TVAALMDSAVLSGIA
-523 SRSILIKGSRSAGL
+523 SQSILIKGSRNSGL
-537 ERVANRLQARFHQ
+537 ERVANRMQARLHQ
-550 TRLEINLHAL
+550 TRLEINLNAL
-560 KNNYLYFKQRVGAG
+560 KNNYLYFKQRVGEG

-621 TVPIMVMNVD
+621 TVPIMVMNAD
-631 SGAAWQLQEFGL
+631 GGAAWQMQEYQL

-650 QSLEGLIRSG
+650 QSLEALIRSG
-660 VQGLKIHIEI
+660 VQGLKIHVEI

-681 GDMGELGVR
+681 ADMGELGLR
-690 IRDLAVDIEVASVF
+690 IKDLDLAIEVASVF
-704 SHLAASESAGSD
+704 SHLAASETSD
-716 DFTGGQLDVF
+716 SDNFTLGQLEVF
-726 ASAADVLETGLGYTV
+726 SAAAAVLETGLGYTV

-750 ILRFDDAR
+750 ILRFADAR

-773 RGVIEAA
+773 RGLVEAA

-809 VSDRDREIAVIA
+809 VSNRDREVAVIA

-882 TLAQRRS
+882 TLAQRRA

>member
-1 VKFAFEDIVKITGG
+1 MKFALEDIVRVTGG
-15 NVQGSWLDSGN
+15 RVQGAAVNSAAGFES
-26 LIAGVGNSVSG
+26 GVGNSVSG

-51 GGNVICSVVFDT
+51 TGNVICSVVFDT

-77 ALKGVRDGHTFLG
+77 ALMGNRDGHSYLG

-103 RYESQWMSQFPGA
+103 RFDDNLILQFNDA
-116 LFLVVADT
+116 LFILVEDT
-124 LVALQQWAAWHRK
+124 LLALQQWAAWHRK
-137 QLTGVVVGI
+137 QVTGVVVGI

-159 GTLFK
+159 GLLFK

-203 GAGDMKSLQ
+203 GAADMGTLHA
-212 VMVQPNLAVITH
+212 MVQPNLAVITH

-239 AKSKVAL
+239 AKSKVSL
-246 ADVADVVVYPFDLEA
+246 ADGADVVVYPFDLEA
-261 VRTEISKLKSRNSLM
+261 VRTEISTLKSRNALM
-276 KTIHWGWQEGAQFR
+276 KTIHWGWKEGAQFR
-290 ITEVEILA
+290 ITEVEVLSA
-298 AGVISSADLLAGVA
+298 GDLSTADLSAGVSG
-312 ASNPFSAI
+312 SNPISVT

-346 SNAMSCLCVLQALE
+346 SNAMTCLCVLQALE
-360 RWDPEH
+360 RWDPSH
-366 LGRFMQFPH
+366 LDRFMQLPY

-419 MAILG
+419 MSILG
-424 SFEQTGMEVSDLR
+424 SFEQTGMDISDLR

-453 FVGMEYRGLG
+453 FVGVEFRGLG
-463 SVPASGELNLG
+463 SGN
-474 VGATVISGGLS
+474 
-485 NLKKGDRKL
+485 
-494 GVSDFGLEKVWQFD
+494 FGLEKIWQFD
-508 TVSALMDSAVLSGIA
+508 TVASLMDSAVLSGIA
-523 SRSILIKGSRSAGL
+523 SQSILIKGSRNSGL
-537 ERVANRLQARFHQ
+537 ERVANRMQARLHQ
-550 TRLEINLHAL
+550 TRLEINLNAL
-560 KNNYLYFKQRVGAG
+560 KNNYLYFKQRVGEG

-621 TVPIMVMNVD
+621 TVPIMVMNAD
-631 SGAAWQLQEFGL
+631 GGAAWQMQEYQL

-650 QSLEGLIRSG
+650 PSLEALIRSG
-660 VQGLKIHIEI
+660 VQGLKIHVEI

-681 GDMGELGVR
+681 ADMGELGLR
-690 IRDLAVDIEVASVF
+690 IKDLDLAIEVASVF
-704 SHLAASESAGSD
+704 SHLAASETSD
-716 DFTGGQLDVF
+716 SDNFTLGQLEVF
-726 ASAADVLETGLGYTV
+726 SAAAAVLETGLGYTV

-750 ILRFDDAR
+750 ILRFADAR

-773 RGVIEAA
+773 RGLVEAA

-809 VSDRDREIAVIA
+809 VSDRDREVAVIA

-840 IKGVEAPF
+840 INGVEAPF

-874 FGENLRVE
+874 FGKNLRVE
-882 TLAQRRS
+882 TLAQRRA